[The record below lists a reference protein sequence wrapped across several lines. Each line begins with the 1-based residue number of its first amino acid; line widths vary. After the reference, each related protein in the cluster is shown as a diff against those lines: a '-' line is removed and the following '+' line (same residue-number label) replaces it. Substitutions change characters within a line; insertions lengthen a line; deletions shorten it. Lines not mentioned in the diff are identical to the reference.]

1 MKKVLIGL
9 LLIIPMAIVAAVVL
23 VTNVVLIT
31 PDITVASVAIVDPDF
46 YQDVDNVSLYFDRP
60 GMQYQLAALV
70 LPKKATN
77 KKVHWS
83 IENSVSYDPEYEGD
97 IATVDDN
104 GNVTINWTGTF
115 DVVAKTDDGGK
126 TDRCR
131 FEIKSDVARSAYI
144 VYKDAKQ
151 LDGMPGIDITTDEI
165 IRLEACAHPIDV
177 DLEYV
182 TWESSDKNVLSVDA
196 NGVVVPQ
203 GAGTATV
210 TMKLKSKDFV
220 SGSEKRVAPEIV
232 RTVQITVR
240 GGVFPTAL
248 KYVHTDSV
256 SLSSIGAEG
265 STLVKSQ
272 NATLESGTIVFSGKT
287 GYAVLEKGGKTMTL
301 RKVES
306 ETSIVFENADVIENN
321 TVIVGK
327 VPYKLNAIFAAS
339 GEKASGARYYSSNP
353 DVATIDEKTG
363 LITAISSGE
372 VTFAAEFG
380 GERISI
386 DLHVRKPVIYF
397 MLEKDAPQGIA
408 DECVYGSMYFE
419 YSGEEMTGRLV
430 PFRQIKVVAPEDLTG
445 SENLNRFKWSVV
457 SDGDIATIDENG
469 VITFSEFEKGVRKN
483 VKVIAEAK
491 DSPYAGDS
499 IRREYNFTVMYGVN
513 VKTADELTKAVNEEI
528 DGKDGKKYK
537 YEVFMRN
544 DITIRSIRYTEQDTS
559 KLNVSSSDKGDETRT
574 WFNAPL
580 TLTTSLYGNG
590 YTIDWKHKDFD
601 KATDKANIMG
611 SNIFM
616 LKGQEDKNEPR
627 VLLRNVKVKSSEL
640 PKENSFASNDFVGIG
655 VQTMG
660 NVHVQYCV
668 IENAMYCMR
677 IGGYDNQEKAV
688 EKGDFA
694 ETLIEGT
701 IMSNSSKFTCFSW
714 CTFKNQR
721 VVMKNCVYGQA
732 ASPSV
737 GFSSGDDNEEHT
749 CNLDIQ
755 GILRIYNWKQDI
767 DLDLVGRITSNEAI
781 DNLLKEVIQKGL
793 SGKRYE
799 HLFVKDSGVRYMHC
813 GMLFSGLNHENRVT
827 VTGALEENGF
837 DHEEIQISELV
848 EEVNKVLASTLK
860 GKLNPVT
867 FYGYT
872 DESKTPVKHNSN
884 LVHSQGLYKLLRGE

>member
-31 PDITVASVAIVDPDF
+31 PDITVASIAIVDPDF
-46 YQDVDNVSLYFDRP
+46 YQDVDSVSLYFDRP

-144 VYKDAKQ
+144 VYKDVK
-151 LDGMPGIDITTDEI
+151 LGETPNIDITTDEI

-248 KYVHTDSV
+248 KYVHTDRV

-265 STLVKSQ
+265 CTLVKSQ
-272 NATLESGTIVFSGKT
+272 NATLESGAIVFSGKT

-306 ETSIVFENADVIENN
+306 ETSIVFENSDVIENS

-372 VTFAAEFG
+372 VTFTAEFG
-380 GERISI
+380 EESISI

-408 DECVYGSMYFE
+408 DECVYGNMYFE

-445 SENLNRFKWSVV
+445 SENLNRFKWKVV

-499 IRREYNFTVMYGVN
+499 IKREYNFTVMYGVN
-513 VKTADELTKAVNEEI
+513 VETADELMKAVNEEI
-528 DGKDGKKYK
+528 DGKK

-559 KLNVSSSDKGDETRT
+559 KLNVSSSEKGDETRT

-590 YTIDWKHKDFD
+590 HTIDWKHKDFD

-616 LKGQEDKNEPR
+616 LKGQEDKNAPR

-668 IENAMYCMR
+668 IENSMYCMR

-755 GILRIYNWKQDI
+755 GILRIYNWKQDV
-767 DLDLVGRITSNEAI
+767 DLDLIGRITSNEAI

-813 GMLFSGLNHENRVT
+813 GMLFSGLTYENRIA

-848 EEVNKVLASTLK
+848 EEVNKFLASQLK

-884 LVHSQGLYKLLRGE
+884 LVHSQELYKLLRGE

>member
-115 DVVAKTDDGGK
+115 DIVAKTDDGGK

-144 VYKDAKQ
+144 VYKDVK
-151 LDGMPGIDITTDEI
+151 LGEMPGIDITTDEI

-248 KYVHTDSV
+248 KYVHTDSI

-272 NATLESGTIVFSGKT
+272 NATLESGAIVFSGKT
-287 GYAVLEKGGKTMTL
+287 GYAVLEKGGKTMML

-306 ETSIVFENADVIENN
+306 ENSIVFENADVIENS

-339 GEKASGARYYSSNP
+339 GEKASGARYDSKNP

-372 VTFAAEFG
+372 VTFTAECG
-380 GERISI
+380 GESISI

-408 DECVYGSMYFE
+408 DECVYGNMYFK
-419 YSGEEMTGRLV
+419 YSGEKIDGLTNT
-430 PFRQIKVVAPEDLTG
+430 RQLKVVAPEDLTG
-445 SENLNRFKWSVV
+445 SENRSRFKWKVV
-457 SDGDIATIDENG
+457 SDDNIATIDENG
-469 VITFSEFEKGVRKN
+469 MITFSEFEKGVRKN
-483 VKVIAEAK
+483 VKVVAEAK

-499 IRREYNFTVMYGVN
+499 IKREYNFTVMYGVN
-513 VKTADELTKAVNEEI
+513 VKTADELTKAVNDEI
-528 DGKDGKKYK
+528 DGKK
-537 YEVFMRN
+537 YEVFLRN
-544 DITIRSIRYTEQDTS
+544 DITIRSIRYTEADTS
-559 KLNVSSSDKGDETRT
+559 RFSGEKGEETRT
-574 WFNAPL
+574 WSDAPL
-580 TLTTSLYGNG
+580 RLTTSLYGNG
-590 YTIDWKHKDFD
+590 HTIDWKHRDYDDPTAKP
-601 KATDKANIMG
+601 NIMG
-611 SNIFM
+611 SNILM
-616 LKGQEDKNEPR
+616 MDGPQEKDAPR
-627 VLLRNVKVKSSEL
+627 VLLRNVKIKSSEL
-640 PKENSFASNDFVGIG
+640 PKSNTFASKDFVGIG
-655 VQTMG
+655 ILTKG
-660 NVHVQYCV
+660 NVHVQYCI
-668 IENAMYCMR
+668 IENAMYCMYVR
-677 IGGYDNQEKAV
+677 GYDNEEEAV
-688 EKGDFA
+688 KKGDFD

-714 CTFKNQR
+714 CTYKNQR

-755 GILRIYNWKQDI
+755 GILRIYNWKQDV
-767 DLDLVGRITSNEAI
+767 DLDLVGGITNNDAI
-781 DNLLKEVIQKGL
+781 DNILKEVIQKGL
-793 SGKRYE
+793 QGKRYE

-837 DHEEIQISELV
+837 DHVEIKLNELV
-848 EEVNKVLASTLK
+848 AEISPGAAIIVGNLK
-860 GKLNPVT
+860 PVT

-884 LVHSQGLYKLLRGE
+884 LVHSQELYKLLRGE

>member
-115 DVVAKTDDGGK
+115 DIVAKTDDGGK

-144 VYKDAKQ
+144 VYKDVK
-151 LDGMPGIDITTDEI
+151 LGETPGIDITTDEI

-272 NATLESGTIVFSGKT
+272 NATLKSDAIVFSGT

-306 ETSIVFENADVIENN
+306 ENSIVFENADVIENS

-339 GEKASGARYYSSNP
+339 GEKASGARYKSLNT

-363 LITAISSGE
+363 LITAISSGG
-372 VTFAAEFG
+372 VTFTAEFG
-380 GERISI
+380 EERISI
-386 DLHVRKPVIYF
+386 DLRVRKPVIYF

-408 DECVYGSMYFE
+408 DECVYGNMYFE

-445 SENLNRFKWSVV
+445 SENLSRFKWKVV

-469 VITFSEFEKGVRKN
+469 MITFSEFEKGVRKN
-483 VKVIAEAK
+483 VKVTAEAK

-499 IRREYNFTVMYGVN
+499 IKREYNFTVMYGVN
-513 VKTADELTKAVNEEI
+513 VETADELTKAVNDEI
-528 DGKDGKKYK
+528 DGKK
-537 YEVFMRN
+537 YEVFLRN
-544 DITIRSIRYTEQDTS
+544 DITIRSIRYTEADTS
-559 KLNVSSSDKGDETRT
+559 RFSGEKGEETRT
-574 WFNAPL
+574 WSDAPL
-580 TLTTSLYGNG
+580 RLTTSLYGNG
-590 YTIDWKHKDFD
+590 HTIDWKHRDYDDPTAKP
-601 KATDKANIMG
+601 NIMG
-611 SNIFM
+611 SNILM
-616 LKGQEDKNEPR
+616 MDGPQEKDAPR
-627 VLLRNVKVKSSEL
+627 VLLRNVKIKSSEL
-640 PKENSFASNDFVGIG
+640 PKSNTFASKDFVGIG
-655 VQTMG
+655 ILTKG
-660 NVHVQYCV
+660 NVHVQYCI
-668 IENAMYCMR
+668 IENAMYCMYVR
-677 IGGYDNQEKAV
+677 GYDNEEEAV
-688 EKGDFA
+688 KKGDFD

-714 CTFKNQR
+714 CTYKNQR

-755 GILRIYNWKQDI
+755 GILRIYNWKQDV
-767 DLDLVGRITSNEAI
+767 DLDLVGGITNNDAI
-781 DNLLKEVIQKGL
+781 DNILKEVIQKGL
-793 SGKRYE
+793 QGKRYE

-837 DHEEIQISELV
+837 DHVEIKLNELV
-848 EEVNKVLASTLK
+848 AEISPGAAIIVGNLK
-860 GKLNPVT
+860 PVT

-884 LVHSQGLYKLLRGE
+884 LVHSQELYKLLRGE

>member
-115 DVVAKTDDGGK
+115 DIVAKTDDGGK

-144 VYKDAKQ
+144 VYKDVK
-151 LDGMPGIDITTDEI
+151 LGETPGIDITTDEI

-248 KYVHTDSV
+248 KYVHTDSI

-272 NATLESGTIVFSGKT
+272 NATLESGAIVFSGKT

-306 ETSIVFENADVIENN
+306 ENSIVFENADVIENS

-339 GEKASGARYYSSNP
+339 GEKASGARYYSSNT

-372 VTFAAEFG
+372 VTFTAEFG
-380 GERISI
+380 EERISI
-386 DLHVRKPVIYF
+386 DLRVRKPVIYF

-408 DECVYGSMYFE
+408 DECIYGNMYFE

-430 PFRQIKVVAPEDLTG
+430 PVRQIKVVAPEDLTG
-445 SENLNRFKWSVV
+445 SENLSRFKWSVV

-469 VITFSEFEKGVRKN
+469 VITITISESEKGVRKN
-483 VKVIAEAK
+483 VKVTAEAK

-499 IRREYNFTVMYGVN
+499 IKREYNFTVMYGVN
-513 VKTADELTKAVNEEI
+513 VETADELTKAVNEEI
-528 DGKDGKKYK
+528 DGKK
-537 YEVFMRN
+537 YEVFLRN
-544 DITIRSIRYTEQDTS
+544 DITIRSIRYTEADTS
-559 KLNVSSSDKGDETRT
+559 GISGEKGEETRT
-574 WFNAPL
+574 WCNAPL
-580 TLTTSLYGNG
+580 RLSTSLYGNG
-590 YTIDWKHKDFD
+590 HTIDWKHRDYDDPTAKP
-601 KATDKANIMG
+601 NIMG
-611 SNIFM
+611 SNILM
-616 LKGQEDKNEPR
+616 MDGPQGKDAPR
-627 VLLRNVKVKSSEL
+627 VLLRNVKIKSSEL
-640 PKENSFASNDFVGIG
+640 PKSNTFASKDFVGIG
-655 VQTMG
+655 VETKG

-677 IGGYDNQEKAV
+677 VGSYDNEEEAIN
-688 EKGDFA
+688 KGDFA

-714 CTFKNQR
+714 CTYKNQR

-755 GILRIYNWKQDI
+755 GILRIYNWKQDV
-767 DLDLVGRITSNEAI
+767 DLDLVGGITNNDAI
-781 DNLLKEVIQKGL
+781 DKILKDVIQKGL

-837 DHEEIQISELV
+837 DHVEIKLNELV
-848 EEVNKVLASTLK
+848 AEISPGAAIIVGNLK
-860 GKLNPVT
+860 PVT

-884 LVHSQGLYKLLRGE
+884 LVHSQELYKLLRGE

>member
-31 PDITVASVAIVDPDF
+31 PDITVASIAIVDPDF
-46 YQDVDNVSLYFDRP
+46 YQDVDSVSLYFDRP

-248 KYVHTDSV
+248 KYVYTDSV

-272 NATLESGTIVFSGKT
+272 NATLESGAIVFSGKT

-306 ETSIVFENADVIENN
+306 ETSIVFENADVIENS

-339 GEKASGARYYSSNP
+339 GEKASGARYKSLNT

-372 VTFAAEFG
+372 VTFTAEFG
-380 GERISI
+380 EERISI

-408 DECVYGSMYFE
+408 DECVYGNMYFE
-419 YSGEEMTGRLV
+419 YSGSGEEMTGRLV
-430 PFRQIKVVAPEDLTG
+430 PFRQIKVVAPEDLTD
-445 SENLNRFKWSVV
+445 SENLSRFKWSVV

-499 IRREYNFTVMYGVN
+499 IKREYNFTVMYGVN

-528 DGKDGKKYK
+528 DGKK

-544 DITIRSIRYTEQDTS
+544 DITIRSIRYTESDTKGIS
-559 KLNVSSSDKGDETRT
+559 GDKGEEKRV
-574 WFNAPL
+574 WGEAPL
-580 TLTTSLYGNG
+580 RLTTSLYGNG
-590 YTIDWKHKDFD
+590 HTIDWKHINYDDDPTAKP
-601 KATDKANIMG
+601 NIMG
-611 SNIFM
+611 SNILIM
-616 LKGQEDKNEPR
+616 DGPQGKDAPR
-627 VLLRNVKVKSSEL
+627 VLLRNVKIKSSEL
-640 PKENSFASNDFVGIG
+640 PKNNTFASKDFVGIG
-655 VQTMG
+655 VETKG

-677 IGGYDNQEKAV
+677 VGSYDNEEEAV
-688 EKGDFA
+688 KKGDFA

-714 CTFKNQR
+714 CTYKNQR

-755 GILRIYNWKQDI
+755 GILRIYNWKQDV
-767 DLDLVGRITSNEAI
+767 DLDLVGGITNNDAI
-781 DNLLKEVIQKGL
+781 DNILKEVIQKGL
-793 SGKRYE
+793 QGKRYE

-837 DHEEIQISELV
+837 DHAEIKLNELV
-848 EEVNKVLASTLK
+848 AEISPGAAIIVGNLK
-860 GKLNPVT
+860 PVT

-884 LVHSQGLYKLLRGE
+884 LVHSQELYKLLRGE

>member
-115 DVVAKTDDGGK
+115 DIVAKTDDGGK

-144 VYKDAKQ
+144 VYKDVK
-151 LDGMPGIDITTDEI
+151 LGETPGIDITTDEI

-248 KYVHTDSV
+248 KYVHTDSI

-272 NATLESGTIVFSGKT
+272 NATLESGAIVFSGKT

-306 ETSIVFENADVIENN
+306 ENSIVFENADVIENS

-339 GEKASGARYYSSNP
+339 GEKASGARYKSLNT

-372 VTFAAEFG
+372 VTFTAEFG
-380 GERISI
+380 EESISI

-408 DECVYGSMYFE
+408 DECVYGNMYFE

-445 SENLNRFKWSVV
+445 SENLSRFKWKVV
-457 SDGDIATIDENG
+457 SDDNIATIDENG
-469 VITFSEFEKGVRKN
+469 VITITLSESEKGVRKN
-483 VKVIAEAK
+483 VKVTAEAK

-499 IRREYNFTVMYGVN
+499 IKREYNFIVMYGVN
-513 VKTADELTKAVNEEI
+513 VETADELTKAVNEEI
-528 DGKDGKKYK
+528 DGKKH
-537 YEVFMRN
+537 EVFLRN
-544 DITIRSIRYTEQDTS
+544 DITIRSIRYTEADTS
-559 KLNVSSSDKGDETRT
+559 GISGEKGEETRT
-574 WFNAPL
+574 WCNAPL
-580 TLTTSLYGNG
+580 RLSTSLYGNG
-590 YTIDWKHKDFD
+590 HTIDWKHRDYDDPTAKP
-601 KATDKANIMG
+601 NIMG
-611 SNIFM
+611 SNILVM
-616 LKGQEDKNEPR
+616 DGPQGKDAPR
-627 VLLRNVKVKSSEL
+627 VLLRNVKIKSSEL
-640 PKENSFASNDFVGIG
+640 PKSNTFASKDFVGIG
-655 VQTMG
+655 VETKG

-677 IGGYDNQEKAV
+677 VGSYDNEEEAIN
-688 EKGDFA
+688 KGDFA

-714 CTFKNQR
+714 CTYKNQR

-755 GILRIYNWKQDI
+755 GILRIYNWKQDV
-767 DLDLVGRITSNEAI
+767 DLDLVGGITNNDAI
-781 DNLLKEVIQKGL
+781 DNILKEVIQKGL
-793 SGKRYE
+793 QGKRYE

-837 DHEEIQISELV
+837 DHVEIKLNELV
-848 EEVNKVLASTLK
+848 AEISPGAAIIVGNLK
-860 GKLNPVT
+860 PVT

-884 LVHSQGLYKLLRGE
+884 LVHSQELYKLLRGE

>member
-31 PDITVASVAIVDPDF
+31 PDITVASIAIVDPDF
-46 YQDVDNVSLYFDRP
+46 YQDVDSVSLYFDRP

-177 DLEYV
+177 NLEYV

-272 NATLESGTIVFSGKT
+272 NATLESGAIVFSGKT

-306 ETSIVFENADVIENN
+306 ENSIVFENADVIENS

-339 GEKASGARYYSSNP
+339 GEKASGARYYSSNT

-372 VTFAAEFG
+372 VTFTAEFG
-380 GERISI
+380 EERISI
-386 DLHVRKPVIYF
+386 DLHVRNPVIYF

-544 DITIRSIRYTEQDTS
+544 DITIRSIRYTEADTS
-559 KLNVSSSDKGDETRT
+559 GISGEKGEETRT
-574 WFNAPL
+574 WCNAPL
-580 TLTTSLYGNG
+580 RLSTSLYGNG
-590 YTIDWKHKDFD
+590 HTIDWKHRDYDDPTAKP
-601 KATDKANIMG
+601 NIMG
-611 SNIFM
+611 SNILVM
-616 LKGQEDKNEPR
+616 DGPQGKDAPR
-627 VLLRNVKVKSSEL
+627 VLLRNVKIKSSEL
-640 PKENSFASNDFVGIG
+640 PKSNTFASKDFVGIG
-655 VQTMG
+655 VETKG

-677 IGGYDNQEKAV
+677 VGSYDNEEEAIN
-688 EKGDFA
+688 KGDFA

-714 CTFKNQR
+714 CTYKNQR

-737 GFSSGDDNEEHT
+737 GFSSGDDNEDHT

-755 GILRIYNWKQDI
+755 GILRIYNWKQDV
-767 DLDLVGRITSNEAI
+767 DLDLVGGITNNDAI
-781 DNLLKEVIQKGL
+781 DNILKEVIQKGL
-793 SGKRYE
+793 QGKRYE

-837 DHEEIQISELV
+837 DHVEIKLNELV
-848 EEVNKVLASTLK
+848 AEISPGAAIIVGNLK
-860 GKLNPVT
+860 PVT

-884 LVHSQGLYKLLRGE
+884 LVHSQELYKLLRGE

>member
-31 PDITVASVAIVDPDF
+31 PDITVASIAIVDPDF

-115 DVVAKTDDGGK
+115 DIVAKTDDGGK

-144 VYKDAKQ
+144 VYKDVK
-151 LDGMPGIDITTDEI
+151 LGETPDIDITTDEI

-248 KYVHTDSV
+248 KYVHTDSI

-272 NATLESGTIVFSGKT
+272 NATLESDVIVFSGT

-306 ETSIVFENADVIENN
+306 ENSIVFENADVIENS

-339 GEKASGARYYSSNP
+339 GEKASGARYYSLNT

-372 VTFAAEFG
+372 VTFTAEFG
-380 GERISI
+380 EEIISI

-408 DECVYGSMYFE
+408 DECIYGNMYFE

-430 PFRQIKVVAPEDLTG
+430 PVRQIKVVAPEDLTG
-445 SENLNRFKWSVV
+445 SENLSRFKWSVV

-469 VITFSEFEKGVRKN
+469 MITFSEFEKGVRKN
-483 VKVIAEAK
+483 VKVTAEAK

-499 IRREYNFTVMYGVN
+499 IKREYNFTVMYGVN
-513 VKTADELTKAVNEEI
+513 VETADELTKAVNEEI
-528 DGKDGKKYK
+528 DGKK
-537 YEVFMRN
+537 YEVFLRN
-544 DITIRSIRYTEQDTS
+544 DITIRSIRYTEADTS
-559 KLNVSSSDKGDETRT
+559 GISGEKGEETRT
-574 WFNAPL
+574 WCNAPL
-580 TLTTSLYGNG
+580 RLSTSLYGNG
-590 YTIDWKHKDFD
+590 HTIDWKHRDYDDPTAKP
-601 KATDKANIMG
+601 NIMG
-611 SNIFM
+611 SNILVM
-616 LKGQEDKNEPR
+616 DGPQGKDAPR
-627 VLLRNVKVKSSEL
+627 VLLRNVKIKSSEL
-640 PKENSFASNDFVGIG
+640 PKSNTFASKDFVGIG
-655 VQTMG
+655 VETKG

-677 IGGYDNQEKAV
+677 VGSYDNEEEAIN
-688 EKGDFA
+688 KGDFA

-714 CTFKNQR
+714 CTYKNQR

-755 GILRIYNWKQDI
+755 GILRIYNWKQDV
-767 DLDLVGRITSNEAI
+767 DLDLVGGITNNDAI
-781 DNLLKEVIQKGL
+781 DNILKEVIQKGL
-793 SGKRYE
+793 QGKRYE

-837 DHEEIQISELV
+837 DHAEIKLNELV
-848 EEVNKVLASTLK
+848 AEISPGAAIIVGNLK
-860 GKLNPVT
+860 PVT

-884 LVHSQGLYKLLRGE
+884 LVHSQELYKLLRGE

>member
-31 PDITVASVAIVDPDF
+31 PDITVASIAIVDPDF
-46 YQDVDNVSLYFDRP
+46 YQDVDSVSLYFDRP

-272 NATLESGTIVFSGKT
+272 NATLESDVIEFSGKT

-306 ETSIVFENADVIENN
+306 ETSIVFENADVIENS

-339 GEKASGARYYSSNP
+339 GEKASGARYYSLNP

-372 VTFAAEFG
+372 VTFTAEFG
-380 GERISI
+380 EERISI

-408 DECVYGSMYFE
+408 DECVYGNMYFE

-483 VKVIAEAK
+483 VKVIAEAM

-499 IRREYNFTVMYGVN
+499 IKREYNFTVMYGVN
-513 VKTADELTKAVNEEI
+513 VETADELMKAVNKEI
-528 DGKDGKKYK
+528 DGKK
-537 YEVFMRN
+537 YEVFLRN
-544 DITIRSIRYTEQDTS
+544 DITIRSKRYTEADTS
-559 KLNVSSSDKGDETRT
+559 RFSGEKGEETRT
-574 WFNAPL
+574 WDDAPL
-580 TLTTSLYGNG
+580 RLSTSLYGNG
-590 YTIDWKHKDFD
+590 HTIDWKHIKYDD
-601 KATDKANIMG
+601 PTAKPNIMG
-611 SNIFM
+611 SNILIM
-616 LKGQEDKNEPR
+616 DGPEGKDKPR
-627 VLLRNVKVKSSEL
+627 VLLRNVKIKSSEL
-640 PKENSFASNDFVGIG
+640 PKSNTFASKDFVGTG
-655 VQTMG
+655 VLTKG

-668 IENAMYCMR
+668 IENAMFCMKV
-677 IGGYDNQEKAV
+677 GSYNNEEEAV
-688 EKGDFA
+688 KKGDFA

-714 CTFKNQR
+714 CAYKNQR

-755 GILRIYNWKQDI
+755 GILRIYNWKQDV
-767 DLDLVGRITSNEAI
+767 DLDLVGGITNNDAI
-781 DNLLKEVIQKGL
+781 DNILKDVIQKGL

-813 GMLFSGLNHENRVT
+813 GMLFSGLSQENRVT

-837 DHEEIQISELV
+837 DHAEIKLNELV
-848 EEVNKVLASTLK
+848 AEISPGAAIIVGNMH
-860 GKLNPVT
+860 PVT

-884 LVHSQGLYKLLRGE
+884 LVHSQELYKLLRGE

>member
-115 DVVAKTDDGGK
+115 DIVAKTDDGGK

-144 VYKDAKQ
+144 VYKDVK
-151 LDGMPGIDITTDEI
+151 LGETPGIDITTDEI

-248 KYVHTDSV
+248 KYVHTDV
-256 SLSSIGAEG
+256 SLSEIGAVG

-272 NATLESGTIVFSGKT
+272 NATLESGAIVFSGKT

-306 ETSIVFENADVIENN
+306 ETSIVFENADVIENS

-339 GEKASGARYYSSNP
+339 GEKASGARYYSSNT

-372 VTFAAEFG
+372 VTFTAEFG
-380 GERISI
+380 EERISI
-386 DLHVRKPVIYF
+386 DLRVRKSVIYF

-408 DECVYGSMYFE
+408 DECVYGNMYFE

-483 VKVIAEAK
+483 VKVTAEAK

-499 IRREYNFTVMYGVN
+499 IKREYNFTVMYGVN
-513 VKTADELTKAVNEEI
+513 VETADELTKAVNDEI
-528 DGKDGKKYK
+528 DGKK

-544 DITIRSIRYTEQDTS
+544 DITIRSIRYTEADTS
-559 KLNVSSSDKGDETRT
+559 GISGEKGEEIRT
-574 WFNAPL
+574 WCNAPL
-580 TLTTSLYGNG
+580 RLSTSLYGNG
-590 YTIDWKHKDFD
+590 HTIDWKHRDYDDPTAKP
-601 KATDKANIMG
+601 NIMG
-611 SNIFM
+611 SNILVM
-616 LKGQEDKNEPR
+616 DGPEGKDAPR
-627 VLLRNVKVKSSEL
+627 VLLRNVKIKSSEL
-640 PKENSFASNDFVGIG
+640 PKSNTFASKDFVGIG
-655 VQTMG
+655 VETKG

-677 IGGYDNQEKAV
+677 VGSYDNEEEAIK
-688 EKGDFA
+688 KGDFA

-714 CTFKNQR
+714 CTYKNQR

-755 GILRIYNWKQDI
+755 GILRIYNWKQDV
-767 DLDLVGRITSNEAI
+767 DLDLVGGITNNDAI
-781 DNLLKEVIQKGL
+781 DNILKEVIQKGL
-793 SGKRYE
+793 QGKRYE

-837 DHEEIQISELV
+837 DHVEIKLNELV
-848 EEVNKVLASTLK
+848 AEISPGAAIIVGNLK
-860 GKLNPVT
+860 PVT

-884 LVHSQGLYKLLRGE
+884 LVHSQELYKLLRGE

>member
-115 DVVAKTDDGGK
+115 DIVAKTDDGGK

-144 VYKDAKQ
+144 VYKDVK
-151 LDGMPGIDITTDEI
+151 LGETPGIDITTDEI

-248 KYVHTDSV
+248 KYVHTDSI

-272 NATLESGTIVFSGKT
+272 NATLESGAIVFSGKT

-306 ETSIVFENADVIENN
+306 ENSIVFENADVIENS

-339 GEKASGARYYSSNP
+339 GEKASGARYYSSNT

-372 VTFAAEFG
+372 VTFTAEFG
-380 GERISI
+380 EERISI
-386 DLHVRKPVIYF
+386 DLRVRKPVIYF

-408 DECVYGSMYFE
+408 DECVYGNMYFE

-445 SENLNRFKWSVV
+445 SENLSRFKWSVV
-457 SDGDIATIDENG
+457 SDDNIATKIDENG

-483 VKVIAEAK
+483 VKVTAEAK

-499 IRREYNFTVMYGVN
+499 IKREYNFTVMYGVN
-513 VKTADELTKAVNEEI
+513 VETADELTKAVNEEI
-528 DGKDGKKYK
+528 DGKK
-537 YEVFMRN
+537 YEVFLRN
-544 DITIRSIRYTEQDTS
+544 DITIRSIRYTEADTS
-559 KLNVSSSDKGDETRT
+559 GISGEKGEETRT
-574 WFNAPL
+574 WCNAPL
-580 TLTTSLYGNG
+580 RLSTSLYGNG
-590 YTIDWKHKDFD
+590 HTIDWKHRDYDDPTAKP
-601 KATDKANIMG
+601 NIMG
-611 SNIFM
+611 SNILVM
-616 LKGQEDKNEPR
+616 DGPQGKDAPR
-627 VLLRNVKVKSSEL
+627 VLLRNVKIKSSEL
-640 PKENSFASNDFVGIG
+640 PKSNTFASKDFVGIG
-655 VQTMG
+655 VETKG

-677 IGGYDNQEKAV
+677 VGSYDNEEEAIN
-688 EKGDFA
+688 KGDFA

-714 CTFKNQR
+714 CTYKNQR

-749 CNLDIQ
+749 CNIDIQ
-755 GILRIYNWKQDI
+755 GILRIYNWKQDV
-767 DLDLVGRITSNEAI
+767 DLDLVGGITNNDAI
-781 DNLLKEVIQKGL
+781 DNILKEVIQKGL
-793 SGKRYE
+793 QGKRYE

-837 DHEEIQISELV
+837 DHAEIKLNELV
-848 EEVNKVLASTLK
+848 AEISPGAAIIVGNLK
-860 GKLNPVT
+860 PVT

-884 LVHSQGLYKLLRGE
+884 LVHSQELYKLLRGE

>member
-31 PDITVASVAIVDPDF
+31 PDITVASIAIVDPDF

-115 DVVAKTDDGGK
+115 DIVAKTDDGGK

-144 VYKDAKQ
+144 VYKDVK
-151 LDGMPGIDITTDEI
+151 LGETPGLDITTDEI

-240 GGVFPTAL
+240 GGVFQTAL

-272 NATLESGTIVFSGKT
+272 NATLKSGAIVFSGT

-339 GEKASGARYYSSNP
+339 GEKASGARYYSSNT
-353 DVATIDEKTG
+353 DIATIDAKTG

-372 VTFAAEFG
+372 VTFTAEFG
-380 GERISI
+380 EERISI
-386 DLHVRKPVIYF
+386 DLRVRKPVIYF

-408 DECVYGSMYFE
+408 DECIYGNMYFE

-430 PFRQIKVVAPEDLTG
+430 PVRQIKVVAPEDLTG
-445 SENLNRFKWSVV
+445 SENLSRFKWSVV

-469 VITFSEFEKGVRKN
+469 MITFSEFEKGVRKN
-483 VKVIAEAK
+483 VKVTAEAK

-499 IRREYNFTVMYGVN
+499 IKREYNFIVMYGVN
-513 VKTADELTKAVNEEI
+513 VETADELTKAVNEEI
-528 DGKDGKKYK
+528 DGKK
-537 YEVFMRN
+537 YEVFLRN
-544 DITIRSIRYTEQDTS
+544 DITIRSIRYTEADTS
-559 KLNVSSSDKGDETRT
+559 GISGEKGEETRT
-574 WFNAPL
+574 WCNAPL
-580 TLTTSLYGNG
+580 RLSTSLYGNG
-590 YTIDWKHKDFD
+590 HTIDWKHRDYDDPTAKP
-601 KATDKANIMG
+601 NIMG
-611 SNIFM
+611 SNILVM
-616 LKGQEDKNEPR
+616 DGPQGKDAPR
-627 VLLRNVKVKSSEL
+627 VLLRNVKIKSSEL
-640 PKENSFASNDFVGIG
+640 PKSNTFASKDFVGIG
-655 VQTMG
+655 VETKG

-677 IGGYDNQEKAV
+677 VGSYDNEEEAIN
-688 EKGDFA
+688 KGDFA

-714 CTFKNQR
+714 CTYKNQR

-737 GFSSGDDNEEHT
+737 GFSSGDDNEDHT

-755 GILRIYNWKQDI
+755 GILRIYNWKQDV
-767 DLDLVGRITSNEAI
+767 DLDLVGGITNNDAI
-781 DNLLKEVIQKGL
+781 DNILKEVIQKGL
-793 SGKRYE
+793 QGKRYE

-837 DHEEIQISELV
+837 DHVEIKLNELV
-848 EEVNKVLASTLK
+848 AEISPGAAIIVGNLK
-860 GKLNPVT
+860 PVT

-884 LVHSQGLYKLLRGE
+884 LVHSQELYKLLRGE

>member
-31 PDITVASVAIVDPDF
+31 PDITVASIAIVDPDF

-115 DVVAKTDDGGK
+115 DIVAKTDDGGK

-144 VYKDAKQ
+144 VYKDVK
-151 LDGMPGIDITTDEI
+151 LGETPGLDITTDEI

-240 GGVFPTAL
+240 GGVFQTAL

-272 NATLESGTIVFSGKT
+272 NATLKSGAIVFSGT

-339 GEKASGARYYSSNP
+339 GEKASGARYYSSNT
-353 DVATIDEKTG
+353 DIATIDAKTG

-372 VTFAAEFG
+372 VTFTAEFG
-380 GERISI
+380 EERISI
-386 DLHVRKPVIYF
+386 DLRVRKPVIYF

-408 DECVYGSMYFE
+408 DECIYGNMYFE

-430 PFRQIKVVAPEDLTG
+430 PVRQIKVVAPEDLTG
-445 SENLNRFKWSVV
+445 SENLSRFKWSVV

-469 VITFSEFEKGVRKN
+469 MITFSEFEKGVRKN
-483 VKVIAEAK
+483 VKVTAEAK

-499 IRREYNFTVMYGVN
+499 IKREYNFTVMYGVN
-513 VKTADELTKAVNEEI
+513 VETADELTKAVNEEI
-528 DGKDGKKYK
+528 DGKK
-537 YEVFMRN
+537 YEVFLRN
-544 DITIRSIRYTEQDTS
+544 DITIRSIRYTEADTS
-559 KLNVSSSDKGDETRT
+559 GISGEKGEETRT
-574 WFNAPL
+574 WCNAPL
-580 TLTTSLYGNG
+580 RLSTSLYGNG
-590 YTIDWKHKDFD
+590 HTIDWKHRDYDDPTAKP
-601 KATDKANIMG
+601 NIMG
-611 SNIFM
+611 SNILVM
-616 LKGQEDKNEPR
+616 DGPQGKDAPR
-627 VLLRNVKVKSSEL
+627 VLLRNVKIKSSEL
-640 PKENSFASNDFVGIG
+640 PKSNTFASKDFVGIG
-655 VQTMG
+655 VETKG

-677 IGGYDNQEKAV
+677 VGSYDNEEEAIN
-688 EKGDFA
+688 KGDFA

-714 CTFKNQR
+714 CTYKNQR

-737 GFSSGDDNEEHT
+737 GFSSGDDNEDHT

-755 GILRIYNWKQDI
+755 GILRIYNWKQDV
-767 DLDLVGRITSNEAI
+767 DLDLVGGITNNDAI
-781 DNLLKEVIQKGL
+781 DNILKEVIQKGL
-793 SGKRYE
+793 QGKRYE

-813 GMLFSGLNHENRVT
+813 GMLFSGLNQENRVT

-837 DHEEIQISELV
+837 DHAEIKLNELV
-848 EEVNKVLASTLK
+848 AEISPGAAIIVGNLK
-860 GKLNPVT
+860 PVT

-884 LVHSQGLYKLLRGE
+884 LVHSQELYKLLRGE

>member
-31 PDITVASVAIVDPDF
+31 PDITVASIAIVDPDF

-83 IENSVSYDPEYEGD
+83 IENSVSYDPEYDGD

-144 VYKDAKQ
+144 VYKDVKQ

-232 RTVQITVR
+232 RTVKITVH
-240 GGVFPTAL
+240 GGVFLTAL

-256 SLSSIGAEG
+256 ALSSIGAVG

-272 NATLESGTIVFSGKT
+272 NATLESDAIVFSGKT

-306 ETSIVFENADVIENN
+306 ENSIVFENADVIENS

-339 GEKASGARYYSSNP
+339 GEKASGARYYSKNP

-372 VTFAAEFG
+372 VTFTAEYG
-380 GERISI
+380 EERISI

-419 YSGEEMTGRLV
+419 YPGEEMTGRLV

-483 VKVIAEAK
+483 VKVVAEAM

-528 DGKDGKKYK
+528 DGKK

-544 DITIRSIRYTEQDTS
+544 DITIRSIRYTEADTKGFS
-559 KLNVSSSDKGDETRT
+559 GDKGDEKRV
-574 WFNAPL
+574 WGEAPL
-580 TLTTSLYGNG
+580 RLTTSLYGNG
-590 YTIDWKHKDFD
+590 HTINWKHRDYDDPTAKP
-601 KATDKANIMG
+601 NIMG
-611 SNIFM
+611 SNILVM
-616 LKGQEDKNEPR
+616 DGPQGKDAPR
-627 VLLRNVKVKSSEL
+627 VLLRNVKIKSSEL
-640 PKENSFASNDFVGIG
+640 PKNNTFASKDFVGIG
-655 VQTMG
+655 VETKG

-677 IGGYDNQEKAV
+677 VGSYDNEEEAV
-688 EKGDFA
+688 KKGDFA

-714 CTFKNQR
+714 CTYKNQR

-737 GFSSGDDNEEHT
+737 GFSSGDNDKEHT

-755 GILRIYNWKQDI
+755 GILRIYNWKQDV
-767 DLDLVGRITSNEAI
+767 DLDLVGGITNNPAADDI
-781 DNLLKEVIQKGL
+781 LKKIIQNGL

-837 DHEEIQISELV
+837 DHAEIKLNELV
-848 EEVNKVLASTLK
+848 AETSPGAAIIVGNLK
-860 GKLNPVT
+860 PVT

-884 LVHSQGLYKLLRGE
+884 LVHSQELYKLLRGE

>member
-31 PDITVASVAIVDPDF
+31 PDITVASIAIVDPDF
-46 YQDVDNVSLYFDRP
+46 YQDVDSVSLYFDRP

-248 KYVHTDSV
+248 KYVHTDRV
-256 SLSSIGAEG
+256 SLSSIGAVG

-272 NATLESGTIVFSGKT
+272 NATLESDAIVFSGKT

-306 ETSIVFENADVIENN
+306 ETSIVFENADVIENS

-339 GEKASGARYYSSNP
+339 GEKASGVRYSSLNT

-372 VTFAAEFG
+372 VTFTAEFG
-380 GERISI
+380 EERISI
-386 DLHVRKPVIYF
+386 DLRVRKPVIYF

-445 SENLNRFKWSVV
+445 SENLSRFKWSVV
-457 SDGDIATIDENG
+457 SDDNIVTKIDENG

-483 VKVIAEAK
+483 VKVTAEAK

-499 IRREYNFTVMYGVN
+499 IKREYNFTVMYGVN
-513 VKTADELTKAVNEEI
+513 VETADELTKAVNEEI
-528 DGKDGKKYK
+528 DGKK

-544 DITIRSIRYTEQDTS
+544 DITIRSIRYTESDTRNIS
-559 KLNVSSSDKGDETRT
+559 GEKGEEIRT
-574 WFNAPL
+574 WCNAPL
-580 TLTTSLYGNG
+580 RLSTSLYGNG
-590 YTIDWKHKDFD
+590 HTIDWKHRDYDDPTAKP
-601 KATDKANIMG
+601 NIMG
-611 SNIFM
+611 SNILVM
-616 LKGQEDKNEPR
+616 DGPEGKDAPR
-627 VLLRNVKVKSSEL
+627 VLLRNVKIKSSEL
-640 PKENSFASNDFVGIG
+640 PKNNTFASKDFVGIG
-655 VQTMG
+655 VETKG

-677 IGGYDNQEKAV
+677 VGSYDNEEEAV
-688 EKGDFA
+688 KKGDFA

-714 CTFKNQR
+714 CIFKNQR

-755 GILRIYNWKQDI
+755 GMLRIYNWKQDV
-767 DLDLVGRITSNEAI
+767 DLDLVGGITNNDAI
-781 DNLLKEVIQKGL
+781 DKILKDVIQKGL
-793 SGKRYE
+793 QGKRYE

-813 GMLFSGLNHENRVT
+813 GMLFSGLSQENRVT

-837 DHEEIQISELV
+837 DHAEIKLNELV
-848 EEVNKVLASTLK
+848 AEISPGAAIIVGNMH
-860 GKLNPVT
+860 PVT

-884 LVHSQGLYKLLRGE
+884 LVHSQELYKLLRGE

>member
-31 PDITVASVAIVDPDF
+31 PDITVASIAIVDPDF
-46 YQDVDNVSLYFDRP
+46 YQDVDSVSLYFDRP

-372 VTFAAEFG
+372 VTFTAEFG

-386 DLHVRKPVIYF
+386 DLRVRKPVIYF

-528 DGKDGKKYK
+528 DGKK
-537 YEVFMRN
+537 YEVFLRN

-616 LKGQEDKNEPR
+616 LKGQEDKNAPR

-688 EKGDFA
+688 EKGNFA

>member
-31 PDITVASVAIVDPDF
+31 PDITVASIAIVDPDF

-115 DVVAKTDDGGK
+115 DIVAKTDDGGK

-144 VYKDAKQ
+144 VYKDVK
-151 LDGMPGIDITTDEI
+151 LGETPGIDITTDEI

-240 GGVFPTAL
+240 GGVFQTAL

-272 NATLESGTIVFSGKT
+272 NATLKSGAIVFSGT

-339 GEKASGARYYSSNP
+339 GEKASGARYYSSNT
-353 DVATIDEKTG
+353 DIATIDAKTG

-372 VTFAAEFG
+372 VTFTAEFG
-380 GERISI
+380 EERISI
-386 DLHVRKPVIYF
+386 DLRVRKPVIYF

-408 DECVYGSMYFE
+408 DECIYGNMYFE

-430 PFRQIKVVAPEDLTG
+430 PVRQIKVVAPEDLTG
-445 SENLNRFKWSVV
+445 SENLSRFKWSVV

-469 VITFSEFEKGVRKN
+469 MITFSEFEKGVRKN
-483 VKVIAEAK
+483 VKVTAEAK

-499 IRREYNFTVMYGVN
+499 IKREYNFTVMYGVN
-513 VKTADELTKAVNEEI
+513 VETADELTKAVNEEI
-528 DGKDGKKYK
+528 DGKK
-537 YEVFMRN
+537 YEVFLRN
-544 DITIRSIRYTEQDTS
+544 DITIRSIRYTEADTS
-559 KLNVSSSDKGDETRT
+559 GISGEKGEETRT
-574 WFNAPL
+574 WCNAPL
-580 TLTTSLYGNG
+580 RLSTSLYGNG
-590 YTIDWKHKDFD
+590 HTIDWKHRDYDDPTAKP
-601 KATDKANIMG
+601 NIMG
-611 SNIFM
+611 SNILVM
-616 LKGQEDKNEPR
+616 DGPQGKDAPR
-627 VLLRNVKVKSSEL
+627 VLLRNVKIKSSEL
-640 PKENSFASNDFVGIG
+640 PKSNTFASKDFVGIG
-655 VQTMG
+655 VETKG

-677 IGGYDNQEKAV
+677 VGSYDNEEEAIN
-688 EKGDFA
+688 KGDFA

-714 CTFKNQR
+714 CTYKNQR

-749 CNLDIQ
+749 CNIDIQ
-755 GILRIYNWKQDI
+755 GILRIYNWKQDV
-767 DLDLVGRITSNEAI
+767 DLDLVGGITNNDAI
-781 DNLLKEVIQKGL
+781 DNILKEVIQKGL
-793 SGKRYE
+793 QGKRYE

-837 DHEEIQISELV
+837 DHAEIKLNELV
-848 EEVNKVLASTLK
+848 AEISPGAAIIVGNLK
-860 GKLNPVT
+860 PVT

-884 LVHSQGLYKLLRGE
+884 LVHSQELYKLLRGE

>member
-31 PDITVASVAIVDPDF
+31 PDITVASIAIVDPDF

-83 IENSVSYDPEYEGD
+83 IENSVSYDPEYDGD

-144 VYKDAKQ
+144 VYKDVK
-151 LDGMPGIDITTDEI
+151 LGETPGIDITTDEI

-182 TWESSDKNVLSVDA
+182 TWESSDKNVLFVDA

-272 NATLESGTIVFSGKT
+272 NATLESGAIVFSGKT

-306 ETSIVFENADVIENN
+306 ETSIVFENADVIENS

-339 GEKASGARYYSSNP
+339 GEKASGARYKSLNT

-372 VTFAAEFG
+372 VTITAEFG
-380 GERISI
+380 EESISI
-386 DLHVRKPVIYF
+386 DLHVRRPVIYF

-408 DECVYGSMYFE
+408 DECVYGNMYF
-419 YSGEEMTGRLV
+419 EEMTGRLV

-499 IRREYNFTVMYGVN
+499 IKREYNFTVMYGVN
-513 VKTADELTKAVNEEI
+513 VETADELMKAVNKEI
-528 DGKDGKKYK
+528 DGKK
-537 YEVFMRN
+537 YEVFLRN

-559 KLNVSSSDKGDETRT
+559 KLNVSSSEKGEETRT
-574 WFNAPL
+574 RFNAPL

-616 LKGQEDKNEPR
+616 LKGQEDKNAPR

-668 IENAMYCMR
+668 IENAMYCLR
-677 IGGYDNQEKAV
+677 VGSYDNEEEAV
-688 EKGDFA
+688 KKGDFA

-714 CTFKNQR
+714 CTYKNQR

-755 GILRIYNWKQDI
+755 GILRIYNWKQDV
-767 DLDLVGRITSNEAI
+767 DLDLVGRITNNDAI

-793 SGKRYE
+793 RGKRFE
-799 HLFVKDSGVRYMHC
+799 HLFVKDSGVRYLHC
-813 GMLFSGLNHENRVT
+813 GMLFSGLTHENRVT

-848 EEVNKVLASTLK
+848 EEINKVLASTLK

-884 LVHSQGLYKLLRGE
+884 LVHSQELYKLLRGE

>member
-115 DVVAKTDDGGK
+115 DIVAKTDDGGK

-144 VYKDAKQ
+144 VYKDVK
-151 LDGMPGIDITTDEI
+151 LGETPGIDITTDEI

-248 KYVHTDSV
+248 KYVHTDSI

-272 NATLESGTIVFSGKT
+272 NATLESGAIVFSGKT
-287 GYAVLEKGGKTMTL
+287 GYAVIEKGGKTMTL

-306 ETSIVFENADVIENN
+306 ENSIVFENADVIENS

-339 GEKASGARYYSSNP
+339 GEKASGARYDSKNP

-372 VTFAAEFG
+372 VTFTAECG
-380 GERISI
+380 GESISI

-408 DECVYGSMYFE
+408 DECVYGNMYFK
-419 YSGEEMTGRLV
+419 YSGEKIDGLTNT
-430 PFRQIKVVAPEDLTG
+430 RQLKVVAPEDLTG
-445 SENLNRFKWSVV
+445 SEKLSRFKWKVV
-457 SDGDIATIDENG
+457 SDDNIATIDENG
-469 VITFSEFEKGVRKN
+469 MITFSEFEKGVRKN
-483 VKVIAEAK
+483 VKVVAEAK

-499 IRREYNFTVMYGVN
+499 IKREYNFTVMNGVN
-513 VKTADELTKAVNEEI
+513 VKTADELTKAVNEKI
-528 DGKDGKKYK
+528 DGNK
-537 YEVFMRN
+537 YEVFLRN
-544 DITIRSIRYTEQDTS
+544 DITIRSIRYTEADTS
-559 KLNVSSSDKGDETRT
+559 RFSGEKGEETRT
-574 WFNAPL
+574 WSDAPL
-580 TLTTSLYGNG
+580 RLTTSLYGNG
-590 YTIDWKHKDFD
+590 HTIDWKHRDYDDPTAKP
-601 KATDKANIMG
+601 NIMG
-611 SNIFM
+611 SNILM
-616 LKGQEDKNEPR
+616 MDGPQEKDAPR
-627 VLLRNVKVKSSEL
+627 VLLRNVKIKSSEL
-640 PKENSFASNDFVGIG
+640 PKSNTFASKDFVGIG
-655 VQTMG
+655 ILTKG
-660 NVHVQYCV
+660 NVHVQYCI
-668 IENAMYCMR
+668 IENAMYCMYVR
-677 IGGYDNQEKAV
+677 GYDNEEEAIK
-688 EKGDFA
+688 KGDFA

-714 CTFKNQR
+714 CTYKNQR

-755 GILRIYNWKQDI
+755 GILRIYNWKQDV
-767 DLDLVGRITSNEAI
+767 DLDLVGGITNNDAI
-781 DNLLKEVIQKGL
+781 DNILKDVIQKGL

-813 GMLFSGLNHENRVT
+813 GMLFSGLSQENRVT

-837 DHEEIQISELV
+837 DHVEIKLNELV
-848 EEVNKVLASTLK
+848 AEISPGAAIIVGNLK
-860 GKLNPVT
+860 PVT

-884 LVHSQGLYKLLRGE
+884 LVHSQELYKLLRGE

>member
-31 PDITVASVAIVDPDF
+31 PDITVASIAIVDPDF

-115 DVVAKTDDGGK
+115 DIVAKTDDGGK

-144 VYKDAKQ
+144 VYKDVK
-151 LDGMPGIDITTDEI
+151 LGETLGIDITTDEI

-248 KYVHTDSV
+248 KYVHTDV
-256 SLSSIGAEG
+256 SLSEIGAEG

-272 NATLESGTIVFSGKT
+272 NAALESGAIVFSGKT

-306 ETSIVFENADVIENN
+306 ETSIVFENADVIENS

-339 GEKASGARYYSSNP
+339 GEKASGARYCSLNT

-372 VTFAAEFG
+372 VTFTAEFG

-408 DECVYGSMYFE
+408 DECVYGNMYFE

-445 SENLNRFKWSVV
+445 SENLSRFKWSVV
-457 SDGDIATIDENG
+457 SDDNIVTKIDENG
-469 VITFSEFEKGVRKN
+469 VITFLEFEKGVRKN
-483 VKVIAEAK
+483 VKVTAEAK

-499 IRREYNFTVMYGVN
+499 IKREYNFTVMYGVN
-513 VKTADELTKAVNEEI
+513 VETADELTKAVNEEI
-528 DGKDGKKYK
+528 DGKK
-537 YEVFMRN
+537 YEVFLRN
-544 DITIRSIRYTEQDTS
+544 DITIRSIRYTEADTRNIS
-559 KLNVSSSDKGDETRT
+559 GEKGEETRT
-574 WFNAPL
+574 WCNAPL
-580 TLTTSLYGNG
+580 KLTTSLYGNG
-590 YTIDWKHKDFD
+590 HTIDWKHRDYDDPTAKP
-601 KATDKANIMG
+601 NIMG
-611 SNIFM
+611 SNILVM
-616 LKGQEDKNEPR
+616 DGPQGKDAPR
-627 VLLRNVKVKSSEL
+627 VLLRNVKIKSSEL
-640 PKENSFASNDFVGIG
+640 PKNNTFANKDFVGIG
-655 VQTMG
+655 VETKG

-677 IGGYDNQEKAV
+677 VGSYDNEEEAIN
-688 EKGDFA
+688 KGDFA

-714 CTFKNQR
+714 CTYKNQR

-749 CNLDIQ
+749 CNIDIQ
-755 GILRIYNWKQDI
+755 GILRIYNWKQDV
-767 DLDLVGRITSNEAI
+767 DLDLVGGITNNDAI
-781 DNLLKEVIQKGL
+781 DNILKEVIQKGL
-793 SGKRYE
+793 QGKRYE

-837 DHEEIQISELV
+837 DHVEIKLNELV
-848 EEVNKVLASTLK
+848 AEISPGAAIIVGNLK
-860 GKLNPVT
+860 PVT

-884 LVHSQGLYKLLRGE
+884 LVHSQELYKLLRGE

>member
-115 DVVAKTDDGGK
+115 DIVAKTDDGGK

-144 VYKDAKQ
+144 VYKDVK
-151 LDGMPGIDITTDEI
+151 LGETPGIDITTDEI

-248 KYVHTDSV
+248 KYVYTDSV

-272 NATLESGTIVFSGKT
+272 NATLESGAIVFGGKT
-287 GYAVLEKGGKTMTL
+287 GYAVLAKGGKTMML

-306 ETSIVFENADVIENN
+306 ENSIVFENADVIENS

-339 GEKASGARYYSSNP
+339 GEKASGARYCSLNP

-372 VTFAAEFG
+372 VTFTAELG
-380 GERISI
+380 EERISI

-408 DECVYGSMYFE
+408 DECVYGNMYFE
-419 YSGEEMTGRLV
+419 YSGEEMTGQLV
-430 PFRQIKVVAPEDLTG
+430 PVRQIKVVAPEDLTG
-445 SENLNRFKWSVV
+445 SENLSRFKWSVV

-469 VITFSEFEKGVRKN
+469 MITFSEFEKGVRKN
-483 VKVIAEAK
+483 VKVTAEAK

-499 IRREYNFTVMYGVN
+499 IKREYNFTVMYGVN
-513 VKTADELTKAVNEEI
+513 VETADELTKAVNEEI
-528 DGKDGKKYK
+528 DGKK
-537 YEVFMRN
+537 YEVFLRN
-544 DITIRSIRYTEQDTS
+544 DITIRSIRYTEADTS
-559 KLNVSSSDKGDETRT
+559 GISGEKGEETRT
-574 WFNAPL
+574 WCNAPL
-580 TLTTSLYGNG
+580 RLTTSLYGNG
-590 YTIDWKHKDFD
+590 HTIDWKHRDYDDPTAKP
-601 KATDKANIMG
+601 NIMG
-611 SNIFM
+611 SNILVM
-616 LKGQEDKNEPR
+616 DGPQGKDAPR
-627 VLLRNVKVKSSEL
+627 VLLRNVKIKSSEL
-640 PKENSFASNDFVGIG
+640 PKNNTFASKDFVGIG
-655 VQTMG
+655 VETKG

-677 IGGYDNQEKAV
+677 VGSYDNEEEAIN
-688 EKGDFA
+688 KGDFA

-714 CTFKNQR
+714 CTYKNQR

-755 GILRIYNWKQDI
+755 GILRIYNWKQDV
-767 DLDLVGRITSNEAI
+767 DLDLVGGITNNDAI
-781 DNLLKEVIQKGL
+781 DNILKEVIQKGL
-793 SGKRYE
+793 QGKRYE

-837 DHEEIQISELV
+837 DHVEIKLNELV
-848 EEVNKVLASTLK
+848 AEISPGAAIIVGNLK
-860 GKLNPVT
+860 PVT

-884 LVHSQGLYKLLRGE
+884 LVHSQELYKLLRGE

>member
-131 FEIKSDVARSAYI
+131 FEIKSDVAKSAYI
-144 VYKDAKQ
+144 VYKDVK
-151 LDGMPGIDITTDEI
+151 LGETPGIDITTDEI

-182 TWESSDKNVLSVDA
+182 TWESNDKHVLSVDA

-272 NATLESGTIVFSGKT
+272 NATLESDAIVFSGKT

-306 ETSIVFENADVIENN
+306 ETSIVFENADVIENS

-339 GEKASGARYYSSNP
+339 GEKASGARYYSSNT

-372 VTFAAEFG
+372 VTFTAEFG
-380 GERISI
+380 EERISI
-386 DLHVRKPVIYF
+386 DLRVRKPVIYF

-408 DECVYGSMYFE
+408 DECVYGNMYFE
-419 YSGEEMTGRLV
+419 YSGEEEMTGRLV

-445 SENLNRFKWSVV
+445 SENRSRFKWSVV

-469 VITFSEFEKGVRKN
+469 MIAFSEFEKGVRKN
-483 VKVIAEAK
+483 VKVVAEAK

-499 IRREYNFTVMYGVN
+499 IKREYNFTVMYGVN
-513 VKTADELTKAVNEEI
+513 VATADELTKAVNEKI
-528 DGKDGKKYK
+528 DGNK
-537 YEVFMRN
+537 YEVFLRN
-544 DITIRSIRYTEQDTS
+544 DITICSIRYTEADTRNIS
-559 KLNVSSSDKGDETRT
+559 GEKGEEIRT
-574 WFNAPL
+574 WCNAPL
-580 TLTTSLYGNG
+580 KLTTSLYGNG
-590 YTIDWKHKDFD
+590 HTIDWKHRDYDDPTAKP
-601 KATDKANIMG
+601 NIMG
-611 SNIFM
+611 SNILVM
-616 LKGQEDKNEPR
+616 DGPQEKDAPR
-627 VLLRNVKVKSSEL
+627 VLLRNVKIKSSEL
-640 PKENSFASNDFVGIG
+640 PKNNTFANKDFVGIG
-655 VQTMG
+655 VETKG

-677 IGGYDNQEKAV
+677 VGGYDNEEEAIK
-688 EKGDFA
+688 KGDFA

-737 GFSSGDDNEEHT
+737 GFSSGDNNEEHT

-755 GILRIYNWKQDI
+755 GILRIYNWKQDV
-767 DLDLVGRITSNEAI
+767 DLDLVGGITNNEAI

-813 GMLFSGLNHENRVT
+813 GMMFSGLYYKNRIT
-827 VTGALEENGF
+827 VTGAIEENGF

-848 EEVNKVLASTLK
+848 EETNKVLASTLK

-884 LVHSQGLYKLLRGE
+884 LVHSQELYKLLRGE

>member
-83 IENSVSYDPEYEGD
+83 IENSVSYDPEYDEGD

-151 LDGMPGIDITTDEI
+151 LDGMPSIDITTDEI

-220 SGSEKRVAPEIV
+220 SGSEKRVAREIV

-248 KYVHTDSV
+248 KYVHTDSI

-272 NATLESGTIVFSGKT
+272 NATLESGAIVFSGKT

-306 ETSIVFENADVIENN
+306 ENSIVFENADVIENS

-339 GEKASGARYYSSNP
+339 GEKASGARYYSSNT

-372 VTFAAEFG
+372 VTFTAEFG
-380 GERISI
+380 EERISI
-386 DLHVRKPVIYF
+386 DLRVRKPVIYF

-408 DECVYGSMYFE
+408 DECIYGNMYFE

-430 PFRQIKVVAPEDLTG
+430 PVRQIKVVAPEDLTG
-445 SENLNRFKWSVV
+445 SENLSRFKWSVV
-457 SDGDIATIDENG
+457 SDDNIAKKIDENG

-483 VKVIAEAK
+483 VKVTAEAK

-499 IRREYNFTVMYGVN
+499 IKREYNFTVMNGVN
-513 VKTADELTKAVNEEI
+513 VKTADELTKAVNEKI
-528 DGKDGKKYK
+528 DGNK
-537 YEVFMRN
+537 YEVFLRN
-544 DITIRSIRYTEQDTS
+544 DITIRSIRYTEADTS
-559 KLNVSSSDKGDETRT
+559 RFSGEKGEETRT
-574 WFNAPL
+574 WSDAPL
-580 TLTTSLYGNG
+580 RLTTSLYGNG
-590 YTIDWKHKDFD
+590 HTIDWKHRDYDDPTEKP
-601 KATDKANIMG
+601 NIMG
-611 SNIFM
+611 SNILM
-616 LKGQEDKNEPR
+616 MDGPQEKDAPR
-627 VLLRNVKVKSSEL
+627 VLLRNVKIKSSEL
-640 PKENSFASNDFVGIG
+640 PKSNTFASKDFVGIG
-655 VQTMG
+655 ILTKG
-660 NVHVQYCV
+660 NVHVQYCI
-668 IENAMYCMR
+668 IENAMYCMYVR
-677 IGGYDNQEKAV
+677 GYDNEEEAIN
-688 EKGDFA
+688 KGDFA

-714 CTFKNQR
+714 CTYKNQR

-755 GILRIYNWKQDI
+755 GILRIYNWKQDV
-767 DLDLVGRITSNEAI
+767 DLDLVGGITNNDAI
-781 DNLLKEVIQKGL
+781 DNILKDVIQKGL

-813 GMLFSGLNHENRVT
+813 GMLFSGLSQENRVT

-837 DHEEIQISELV
+837 DHVEIKLNELV
-848 EEVNKVLASTLK
+848 AEISPGAAIIVGNLK
-860 GKLNPVT
+860 PVT

-884 LVHSQGLYKLLRGE
+884 LVHSQELYKLLRGE

>member
-31 PDITVASVAIVDPDF
+31 PDITVASIAIVDPDF

-115 DVVAKTDDGGK
+115 DIVAKTDDGGK

-144 VYKDAKQ
+144 VYKDVK
-151 LDGMPGIDITTDEI
+151 LGETPGIDITTDEI

-182 TWESSDKNVLSVDA
+182 TWESNDKHVLSVDA

-240 GGVFPTAL
+240 GGVFPMAL
-248 KYVHTDSV
+248 KYVHTDV

-272 NATLESGTIVFSGKT
+272 NATLESDVIMFSGKT

-306 ETSIVFENADVIENN
+306 ENSIVFENADVIENS

-339 GEKASGARYYSSNP
+339 GEKASGARYDSKNP

-372 VTFAAEFG
+372 VTFTAEFG
-380 GERISI
+380 EESISI

-408 DECVYGSMYFE
+408 DECVYGNMYFE

-430 PFRQIKVVAPEDLTG
+430 PVRQIKVVAPEDLTG
-445 SENLNRFKWSVV
+445 RENRSRFKWSVV

-469 VITFSEFEKGVRKN
+469 MITFSEFEKGVRKN
-483 VKVIAEAK
+483 VKVTAEAK

-499 IRREYNFTVMYGVN
+499 IKREYNFTVMYGVN
-513 VKTADELTKAVNEEI
+513 VETADELTKAVNEEI
-528 DGKDGKKYK
+528 DGKK
-537 YEVFMRN
+537 YEVFLRN
-544 DITIRSIRYTEQDTS
+544 DITIRSIRYTESDTS
-559 KLNVSSSDKGDETRT
+559 GISGDKGKEIRT
-574 WFNAPL
+574 WCNAPL
-580 TLTTSLYGNG
+580 KLTTSLYGNG
-590 YTIDWKHKDFD
+590 HTIDWKHRDYDDPTAKP
-601 KATDKANIMG
+601 NIMG
-611 SNIFM
+611 SNILVM
-616 LKGQEDKNEPR
+616 DGPQGKDAPR
-627 VLLRNVKVKSSEL
+627 VLLRNVKIKSSEL
-640 PKENSFASNDFVGIG
+640 PKSNTFASKDFVGIG
-655 VQTMG
+655 VETKG

-677 IGGYDNQEKAV
+677 VGSYDNEEEAIK
-688 EKGDFA
+688 KGDFA

-714 CTFKNQR
+714 CTYKNQR

-755 GILRIYNWKQDI
+755 GILRIYNWKQDV
-767 DLDLVGRITSNEAI
+767 DLDLVGGITNNDAI
-781 DNLLKEVIQKGL
+781 DNILKEVIQKGL
-793 SGKRYE
+793 QGKRYE

-837 DHEEIQISELV
+837 DHVEIKLNELV
-848 EEVNKVLASTLK
+848 AEISPGAAIIVGNLK
-860 GKLNPVT
+860 PVT
-867 FYGYT
+867 FYRYT

-884 LVHSQGLYKLLRGE
+884 LVHSQELYKLLRGE

>member
-115 DVVAKTDDGGK
+115 DIVAKTDDGGK

-144 VYKDAKQ
+144 VYKDVK
-151 LDGMPGIDITTDEI
+151 LGETPGIDITTDEI

-248 KYVHTDSV
+248 KYVHTDSI

-272 NATLESGTIVFSGKT
+272 NATLESGAIVFSGKT

-306 ETSIVFENADVIENN
+306 ETSIVFENADVIENS

-339 GEKASGARYYSSNP
+339 GEKASGARYCSLNP

-372 VTFAAEFG
+372 VTFTAEFG
-380 GERISI
+380 EERISI
-386 DLHVRKPVIYF
+386 DLRVRKPVIYF

-408 DECVYGSMYFE
+408 DECVYGNMYFE

-430 PFRQIKVVAPEDLTG
+430 PVRQIKVVAPEDLTG
-445 SENLNRFKWSVV
+445 SENLSRFKWSVV

-469 VITFSEFEKGVRKN
+469 VITITLSESEKGVRKN
-483 VKVIAEAK
+483 VKVTAEAK

-499 IRREYNFTVMYGVN
+499 IKREYNFTVMYGVN
-513 VKTADELTKAVNEEI
+513 VETADELTKAVNEEI
-528 DGKDGKKYK
+528 DGKK
-537 YEVFMRN
+537 YEVFLRN
-544 DITIRSIRYTEQDTS
+544 DITIRSIRYTEADTS
-559 KLNVSSSDKGDETRT
+559 GISGEKGEETRT
-574 WFNAPL
+574 WCNAPL
-580 TLTTSLYGNG
+580 RLSTSLYGNG
-590 YTIDWKHKDFD
+590 HTIDWKHRDYDDPTAKP
-601 KATDKANIMG
+601 NIMG
-611 SNIFM
+611 SNILVM
-616 LKGQEDKNEPR
+616 DGPQGKDAPR
-627 VLLRNVKVKSSEL
+627 VLLRNVKIKSSEL
-640 PKENSFASNDFVGIG
+640 PKSNTFASKDFVGIG
-655 VQTMG
+655 VETKG

-677 IGGYDNQEKAV
+677 VGSYDNEEEAV
-688 EKGDFA
+688 KKGDFA

-714 CTFKNQR
+714 CTYKNQR

-749 CNLDIQ
+749 CNIDIQ
-755 GILRIYNWKQDI
+755 GILRIYNWKQDV
-767 DLDLVGRITSNEAI
+767 DLDLVGGITNNDAI
-781 DNLLKEVIQKGL
+781 DNILKEVIQKGL
-793 SGKRYE
+793 QGKRYE

-837 DHEEIQISELV
+837 DHVEIKLNELV
-848 EEVNKVLASTLK
+848 AEISPGAAIIVGNLK
-860 GKLNPVT
+860 PVT

-884 LVHSQGLYKLLRGE
+884 LVHSQELYKLLRGE

>member
-131 FEIKSDVARSAYI
+131 FEIKSDVAKSAYI
-144 VYKDAKQ
+144 VYKDVK
-151 LDGMPGIDITTDEI
+151 LGETPNIDITTDEI

-182 TWESSDKNVLSVDA
+182 TWESNDKHVLSVDA

-248 KYVHTDSV
+248 KYVHTDNSV

-272 NATLESGTIVFSGKT
+272 NATLESDAIVFSGKT

-306 ETSIVFENADVIENN
+306 ETSIVFENADVIENS

-339 GEKASGARYYSSNP
+339 GEKASGARYYSSNT

-372 VTFAAEFG
+372 VTFTAEFG
-380 GERISI
+380 EERISI
-386 DLHVRKPVIYF
+386 DLRVRKPVIYF

-408 DECVYGSMYFE
+408 DECIYGNMYFE
-419 YSGEEMTGRLV
+419 YLGEEMTGRLV

-445 SENLNRFKWSVV
+445 NENLSRFKWSVV
-457 SDGDIATIDENG
+457 SDDNIATKIDENG

-483 VKVIAEAK
+483 VKVTAEAK

-499 IRREYNFTVMYGVN
+499 IKREYNFTVMYGVN
-513 VKTADELTKAVNEEI
+513 VETADELTKAVNEEI
-528 DGKDGKKYK
+528 DGKK
-537 YEVFMRN
+537 YEVFLRN
-544 DITIRSIRYTEQDTS
+544 DITIRSIRYTEADTRNIS
-559 KLNVSSSDKGDETRT
+559 GEKGEEIRT
-574 WFNAPL
+574 WCNAPL
-580 TLTTSLYGNG
+580 KLTTSLYGNG
-590 YTIDWKHKDFD
+590 HTIDWKHRDYDYPTAKP
-601 KATDKANIMG
+601 NIMG
-611 SNIFM
+611 SNILVM
-616 LKGQEDKNEPR
+616 DGPQDKDAPR
-627 VLLRNVKVKSSEL
+627 VLLRNVKIKSSEL
-640 PKENSFASNDFVGIG
+640 PKNNTFANKDFVGIG
-655 VQTMG
+655 VETKG

-677 IGGYDNQEKAV
+677 VGGYDNEEDAIK
-688 EKGDFA
+688 KGDFT

-737 GFSSGDDNEEHT
+737 GFSSGDNNEEHT

-755 GILRIYNWKQDI
+755 GILRIYNWKQDV
-767 DLDLVGRITSNEAI
+767 DLDLVGGITNNEAI

-813 GMLFSGLNHENRVT
+813 GMMFSGLYYKNRIT
-827 VTGALEENGF
+827 VTGAIEENGF

-848 EEVNKVLASTLK
+848 EETNKVLASTLK

-884 LVHSQGLYKLLRGE
+884 LVHSQELYKLLRGE

>member
-31 PDITVASVAIVDPDF
+31 PDITVASIAIVDPDF
-46 YQDVDNVSLYFDRP
+46 YQDVDSVSLYFDRP

-240 GGVFPTAL
+240 GGVFPMAL

-272 NATLESGTIVFSGKT
+272 NATLESGAIVFSGKT

-306 ETSIVFENADVIENN
+306 ETSIVFENADVIENS

-339 GEKASGARYYSSNP
+339 GEKASGARYYSSNT

-372 VTFAAEFG
+372 VTFTAEFG
-380 GERISI
+380 EESISI

-408 DECVYGSMYFE
+408 DECVYGNMCFE

-483 VKVIAEAK
+483 VKVIAEAM

-528 DGKDGKKYK
+528 DGKK
-537 YEVFMRN
+537 YEVFLRN
-544 DITIRSIRYTEQDTS
+544 DITIRSIRYTEADTS
-559 KLNVSSSDKGDETRT
+559 RFSGEKGEETRT
-574 WFNAPL
+574 WDDAPL
-580 TLTTSLYGNG
+580 RLTTSLYGNG
-590 YTIDWKHKDFD
+590 HTIDWKHRDYDDPTAKP
-601 KATDKANIMG
+601 NIMG
-611 SNIFM
+611 SNILM
-616 LKGQEDKNEPR
+616 MDGPQEKDAPR
-627 VLLRNVKVKSSEL
+627 VLLRNVKIKSSEL
-640 PKENSFASNDFVGIG
+640 PKSNTFASKDFVGTG
-655 VQTMG
+655 VLTKG

-668 IENAMYCMR
+668 IENAMFCMKV
-677 IGGYDNQEKAV
+677 GGYDNQEKAV

-714 CTFKNQR
+714 CAYKNQR

-732 ASPSV
+732 ASPSI

-755 GILRIYNWKQDI
+755 GILRIYNWKQDV
-767 DLDLVGRITSNEAI
+767 DLDLVGGITNDDTI

-793 SGKRYE
+793 SGKRFE

-813 GMLFSGLNHENRVT
+813 GMLFSGLSHENRVT

-848 EEVNKVLASTLK
+848 EETNKVLASLLK
-860 GKLNPVT
+860 GQLNPVT
-867 FYGYT
+867 VYGYT

-884 LVHSQGLYKLLRGE
+884 LVHSQELYKLLRGE

>member
-31 PDITVASVAIVDPDF
+31 PDITVASIAIVGPDF
-46 YQDVDNVSLYFDRP
+46 YQDVDSVSLYFDRP

-144 VYKDAKQ
+144 VYKDVK
-151 LDGMPGIDITTDEI
+151 LGETPSIDITTDEI

-248 KYVHTDSV
+248 KYVYTDSV
-256 SLSSIGAEG
+256 SLSSIGAVG

-272 NATLESGTIVFSGKT
+272 NATLESGAIVFSGKT

-306 ETSIVFENADVIENN
+306 ETSIVFENADVIENS

-339 GEKASGARYYSSNP
+339 GEKASGARYKSLNT

-372 VTFAAEFG
+372 VTFTAEFG
-380 GERISI
+380 GESISI

-408 DECVYGSMYFE
+408 DECVYGNMYFE

-445 SENLNRFKWSVV
+445 SENLNRFKWKVV

-499 IRREYNFTVMYGVN
+499 IKREYNFTVMYGVN
-513 VKTADELTKAVNEEI
+513 VETADELMKAVNEEI
-528 DGKDGKKYK
+528 DGKK

-559 KLNVSSSDKGDETRT
+559 KLNVSSSEKGDETRT

-590 YTIDWKHKDFD
+590 HTIDWKHKDFD

-616 LKGQEDKNEPR
+616 LKGQEDKNAPR

-668 IENAMYCMR
+668 IENSMYCMR

-755 GILRIYNWKQDI
+755 GILRIYNWKQDV
-767 DLDLVGRITSNEAI
+767 DLDLIGRITSNEAI

-813 GMLFSGLNHENRVT
+813 GMLFSGLTYENRIA

-848 EEVNKVLASTLK
+848 EEVNKFLASQLK

-884 LVHSQGLYKLLRGE
+884 LVHSQELYKLLRGE

>member
-115 DVVAKTDDGGK
+115 DIVTKTDDGGK

-144 VYKDAKQ
+144 VYKDVK
-151 LDGMPGIDITTDEI
+151 LGETPGIDITTDEI

-272 NATLESGTIVFSGKT
+272 NATLESGAIVFSGKT
-287 GYAVLEKGGKTMTL
+287 GYAVLEKGGKTMML

-306 ETSIVFENADVIENN
+306 ENSIVFENADVIENS

-339 GEKASGARYYSSNP
+339 GEKASGARYDSKNP

-372 VTFAAEFG
+372 VTFTAECG
-380 GERISI
+380 GESISI

-408 DECVYGSMYFE
+408 DECVYGNMYFK
-419 YSGEEMTGRLV
+419 YSGEKIDGLTNT
-430 PFRQIKVVAPEDLTG
+430 RQLKVVAPEDLTG
-445 SENLNRFKWSVV
+445 SEKLSRFKWKVV
-457 SDGDIATIDENG
+457 SDDNIATIDENG
-469 VITFSEFEKGVRKN
+469 MITFSEFEKGVRKN
-483 VKVIAEAK
+483 VKVVAEAK

-499 IRREYNFTVMYGVN
+499 IKREYNFTVMYGVN
-513 VKTADELTKAVNEEI
+513 VKTADELTKAVNEKI
-528 DGKDGKKYK
+528 DGNK
-537 YEVFMRN
+537 YEVFLRN
-544 DITIRSIRYTEQDTS
+544 DITIRSIRYTEVDTS
-559 KLNVSSSDKGDETRT
+559 RFSGEKGEETRT
-574 WFNAPL
+574 WSDAPL
-580 TLTTSLYGNG
+580 RLTTSLYGNG
-590 YTIDWKHKDFD
+590 HTIDWKHRDYDDPTEKP
-601 KATDKANIMG
+601 NIMG
-611 SNIFM
+611 SNILM
-616 LKGQEDKNEPR
+616 MDGPQEKDAPR
-627 VLLRNVKVKSSEL
+627 VLLRNVKIKSSEL
-640 PKENSFASNDFVGIG
+640 PKSNTFASKDFVGIG
-655 VQTMG
+655 ILTKG
-660 NVHVQYCV
+660 NVHVQYCI
-668 IENAMYCMR
+668 IENAMYCMYVR
-677 IGGYDNQEKAV
+677 GYDNEEEAV
-688 EKGDFA
+688 KKGDFD

-714 CTFKNQR
+714 CTYKNQR

-755 GILRIYNWKQDI
+755 GILRIYNWKQDV
-767 DLDLVGRITSNEAI
+767 DLDLVGGITNNDAI
-781 DNLLKEVIQKGL
+781 DNILKEVIQKGL
-793 SGKRYE
+793 QGKRYE

-837 DHEEIQISELV
+837 DHVEIKLNELV
-848 EEVNKVLASTLK
+848 AEISPGAAIIVGNLK
-860 GKLNPVT
+860 PVT

-884 LVHSQGLYKLLRGE
+884 LVHSQELYKLLRGE

>member
-23 VTNVVLIT
+23 VTNVILIT

-115 DVVAKTDDGGK
+115 DIVAKTDDGGK

-144 VYKDAKQ
+144 VYKDVK
-151 LDGMPGIDITTDEI
+151 LGETPGIDITTDEI

-248 KYVHTDSV
+248 KYVHTDSI

-272 NATLESGTIVFSGKT
+272 NATLESGAIVFSGKT

-306 ETSIVFENADVIENN
+306 ENSIVFENADVIENS

-339 GEKASGARYYSSNP
+339 GEKASGARYKSLNT

-372 VTFAAEFG
+372 VTFTAEFG
-380 GERISI
+380 EESISI

-408 DECVYGSMYFE
+408 DECVYGNMYFE

-445 SENLNRFKWSVV
+445 SENLSRFKWSVV

-469 VITFSEFEKGVRKN
+469 VITITLSESEKGVRKN
-483 VKVIAEAK
+483 VKVTAEAK

-499 IRREYNFTVMYGVN
+499 IKREYNFIVMYGVN
-513 VKTADELTKAVNEEI
+513 VETADELTKAVNEEI
-528 DGKDGKKYK
+528 DGKKH
-537 YEVFMRN
+537 EVFLRN
-544 DITIRSIRYTEQDTS
+544 DITIRSIRYTEADTS
-559 KLNVSSSDKGDETRT
+559 GISGEKGEETRT
-574 WFNAPL
+574 WCNAPL
-580 TLTTSLYGNG
+580 RLSTSLYGNG
-590 YTIDWKHKDFD
+590 HTIDWKHRDYDDPTAKP
-601 KATDKANIMG
+601 NIMG
-611 SNIFM
+611 SNILVM
-616 LKGQEDKNEPR
+616 DGPQGKDAPR
-627 VLLRNVKVKSSEL
+627 VLLRNVKIKSSEL
-640 PKENSFASNDFVGIG
+640 PKSNTFASKDFVGIG
-655 VQTMG
+655 VETKG

-677 IGGYDNQEKAV
+677 VGSYDNEEEAIK
-688 EKGDFA
+688 KGDFA

-714 CTFKNQR
+714 CTYKNQR

-755 GILRIYNWKQDI
+755 GILRIYNWKQDV
-767 DLDLVGRITSNEAI
+767 DLDLVGGITNNDAI
-781 DNLLKEVIQKGL
+781 DNILKEVIQKGL
-793 SGKRYE
+793 QGKRYE

-837 DHEEIQISELV
+837 DHVEIKLNELV
-848 EEVNKVLASTLK
+848 AEISPGAAIIVGNLK
-860 GKLNPVT
+860 PVT

-884 LVHSQGLYKLLRGE
+884 LVHSQELYKLLRGE

>member
-115 DVVAKTDDGGK
+115 DIVAKTDDGGK

-144 VYKDAKQ
+144 VYKDVK
-151 LDGMPGIDITTDEI
+151 LGETPGIDITTDEI

-248 KYVHTDSV
+248 KYVHTDV
-256 SLSSIGAEG
+256 SLSEIGAEG

-272 NATLESGTIVFSGKT
+272 NATLESGAIVFSGKT

-306 ETSIVFENADVIENN
+306 ENSIVFENADVIENS

-339 GEKASGARYYSSNP
+339 GEKASGARYYSSNT

-372 VTFAAEFG
+372 VTFTAEFG
-380 GERISI
+380 EERISI
-386 DLHVRKPVIYF
+386 DLRVRKPVIYF

-408 DECVYGSMYFE
+408 DECIYGNMYFE

-430 PFRQIKVVAPEDLTG
+430 PVRQIKVVAPEDLTG
-445 SENLNRFKWSVV
+445 SENLSRFKWSVV

-469 VITFSEFEKGVRKN
+469 MITFSEFEKGVRKN
-483 VKVIAEAK
+483 VKVTAEAK

-499 IRREYNFTVMYGVN
+499 IKREYNFTVMYGVN
-513 VKTADELTKAVNEEI
+513 VETADELTKAVNEEI
-528 DGKDGKKYK
+528 DGKK
-537 YEVFMRN
+537 YEVFLRN
-544 DITIRSIRYTEQDTS
+544 DITIRSIRYTEADTS
-559 KLNVSSSDKGDETRT
+559 GISGEKGEETRT
-574 WFNAPL
+574 WCNAPL
-580 TLTTSLYGNG
+580 RLSTSLYGNG
-590 YTIDWKHKDFD
+590 HTIDWKHRDYDDPTAKP
-601 KATDKANIMG
+601 NIMG
-611 SNIFM
+611 SNILVM
-616 LKGQEDKNEPR
+616 DGPQGKDAPR
-627 VLLRNVKVKSSEL
+627 VLLRNVKIKSSEL
-640 PKENSFASNDFVGIG
+640 PKSNTFASKDFVGIG
-655 VQTMG
+655 VETKG

-677 IGGYDNQEKAV
+677 VGSYDNEEEAIK
-688 EKGDFA
+688 KGDFA

-714 CTFKNQR
+714 CTYKNQR

-755 GILRIYNWKQDI
+755 GILRIYNWKQDV
-767 DLDLVGRITSNEAI
+767 DLDLVGGITNNDAI
-781 DNLLKEVIQKGL
+781 DNILKEVIQKGL
-793 SGKRYE
+793 QGKRYE

-837 DHEEIQISELV
+837 DHAEIKLNELV
-848 EEVNKVLASTLK
+848 AEISPGAAIIVGNLK
-860 GKLNPVT
+860 PVT

-884 LVHSQGLYKLLRGE
+884 LVHSQELYKLLRGE

>member
-131 FEIKSDVARSAYI
+131 FEIKSDVAKSAYI
-144 VYKDAKQ
+144 VYKDVK
-151 LDGMPGIDITTDEI
+151 LGETPNIEITTDEI

-182 TWESSDKNVLSVDA
+182 TWESNDKNVLSVDA

-203 GAGTATV
+203 DAGTATV

-248 KYVHTDSV
+248 KYVHTDSI

-272 NATLESGTIVFSGKT
+272 NATLESGAIVFSGKT

-306 ETSIVFENADVIENN
+306 DTSIVFENADVIENS

-339 GEKASGARYYSSNP
+339 GEKASGARYYSSNT

-372 VTFAAEFG
+372 VTFTAEFG
-380 GERISI
+380 EERISI
-386 DLHVRKPVIYF
+386 DLRVRKPVIYF

-408 DECVYGSMYFE
+408 DECVYGNMYFE
-419 YSGEEMTGRLV
+419 YLGEEMTGRLV
-430 PFRQIKVVAPEDLTG
+430 PLRQIKVVAPEDLTG
-445 SENLNRFKWSVV
+445 RENRSRFKWSVV
-457 SDGDIATIDENG
+457 SDDNIATKIDENG
-469 VITFSEFEKGVRKN
+469 MITFSEFEKGVRKN
-483 VKVIAEAK
+483 VKVTAEAK

-499 IRREYNFTVMYGVN
+499 IKREYNFTVMYGVN
-513 VKTADELTKAVNEEI
+513 VETADELMKAVNEEI
-528 DGKDGKKYK
+528 DGNK
-537 YEVFMRN
+537 YEVFLRN
-544 DITIRSIRYTEQDTS
+544 DITIRSIRYTEADTRNIS
-559 KLNVSSSDKGDETRT
+559 GEKGEEIRT
-574 WFNAPL
+574 WCNAPL
-580 TLTTSLYGNG
+580 KLTTSLYGNG
-590 YTIDWKHKDFD
+590 HTIDWKHRDYDDPTAKP
-601 KATDKANIMG
+601 NIMG
-611 SNIFM
+611 SNILVM
-616 LKGQEDKNEPR
+616 DGPQEKDKPR
-627 VLLRNVKVKSSEL
+627 VLLRNVKIKSSEL
-640 PKENSFASNDFVGIG
+640 PKNNTFANKDFVGIG
-655 VQTMG
+655 VETKG

-677 IGGYDNQEKAV
+677 VGGYDNEEEAIK
-688 EKGDFA
+688 KGDFA

-714 CTFKNQR
+714 CTYKNQR

-737 GFSSGDDNEEHT
+737 GFSSGDNNKEHT

-755 GILRIYNWKQDI
+755 GILRIYNWKQDV
-767 DLDLVGRITSNEAI
+767 DLDLVGGITNDDTI

-793 SGKRYE
+793 SGKRFE

-813 GMLFSGLNHENRVT
+813 GMLFSGLAHKNRVT

-848 EEVNKVLASTLK
+848 EETNKFLASLLK
-860 GKLNPVT
+860 GQLNPVT

-884 LVHSQGLYKLLRGE
+884 LVHSQELYKLLRGE

>member
-31 PDITVASVAIVDPDF
+31 PDITVASIAIVDPDF
-46 YQDVDNVSLYFDRP
+46 YQDVDSDSLYFDRP

-77 KKVHWS
+77 KKVHWT

-131 FEIKSDVARSAYI
+131 FEIKSDVAKSAYI
-144 VYKDAKQ
+144 VYKDVK
-151 LDGMPGIDITTDEI
+151 LGETPGIEITTDEI

-232 RTVQITVR
+232 RTVRITVR

-248 KYVHTDSV
+248 KYVHTDV
-256 SLSSIGAEG
+256 SLSEIGAVG

-272 NATLESGTIVFSGKT
+272 NATLKSGAIVFSGQT

-301 RKVES
+301 RKVKS
-306 ETSIVFENADVIENN
+306 ETSIVFENADVIENS

-372 VTFAAEFG
+372 VTFTAKFG
-380 GERISI
+380 EEESISI

-408 DECVYGSMYFE
+408 DECVYGSLYFE
-419 YSGEEMTGRLV
+419 YPGEKMTGRLV

-445 SENLNRFKWSVV
+445 SENRSRFKWSVV
-457 SDGDIATIDENG
+457 SDDNIVTKIDENG

-483 VKVIAEAK
+483 VKVVAEAK

-499 IRREYNFTVMYGVN
+499 IKREYNFTVMYGVN
-513 VKTADELTKAVNEEI
+513 VETADELTKAVNDEI
-528 DGKDGKKYK
+528 DGKK
-537 YEVFMRN
+537 YEVFLRN
-544 DITIRSIRYTEQDTS
+544 DITIRSKRYTEQDTS
-559 KLNVSSSDKGDETRT
+559 KLNVSSPEKGEEIRT

-601 KATDKANIMG
+601 KVTDKANIMG

-616 LKGQEDKNEPR
+616 LKGQEDKNAPR

-640 PKENSFASNDFVGIG
+640 PKESSFASNDFVGIG

-660 NVHVQYCV
+660 NVHVQYCI

-737 GFSSGDDNEEHT
+737 GFSSGDNNEEHT

-755 GILRIYNWKQDI
+755 GILRIYNWKQDV
-767 DLDLVGRITSNEAI
+767 DLDLVGGITNNPAI
-781 DNLLKEVIQKGL
+781 DNLLKDVIQKGL
-793 SGKRYE
+793 RGKRYE
-799 HLFVKDSGVRYMHC
+799 HLFVKDAGIPYMHC
-813 GMLFSGLNHENRVT
+813 GMMFSGLYYKNRIT

-837 DHEEIQISELV
+837 DHEEIHISELV
-848 EEVNKVLASTLK
+848 EETNKLLASQLK

-867 FYGYT
+867 FYGYI

>member
-31 PDITVASVAIVDPDF
+31 PDITVASIAIVDPDF
-46 YQDVDNVSLYFDRP
+46 YQDVDSVSLYFDRP

-131 FEIKSDVARSAYI
+131 FEIKSDVAKSAYI
-144 VYKDAKQ
+144 VYKDVK
-151 LDGMPGIDITTDEI
+151 LGETPGIDITTDEI

-203 GAGTATV
+203 DAGTATV

-272 NATLESGTIVFSGKT
+272 NATLESDAIVFSGKT

-306 ETSIVFENADVIENN
+306 ETSIVFENADVIENS

-339 GEKASGARYYSSNP
+339 GEKASGARYKSLNT

-372 VTFAAEFG
+372 VTFTAKFG
-380 GERISI
+380 EEESISI

-408 DECVYGSMYFE
+408 DECVYGNMYFE

-445 SENLNRFKWSVV
+445 RENRNRFKWSVV
-457 SDGDIATIDENG
+457 SDGGIAKIDENG

-483 VKVIAEAK
+483 VKVVAEAK

-499 IRREYNFTVMYGVN
+499 IKREYNFTVMYGVN
-513 VKTADELTKAVNEEI
+513 VETADELTKAVNEEI
-528 DGKDGKKYK
+528 DGKK

-544 DITIRSIRYTEQDTS
+544 DITIRDIRYTEADT
-559 KLNVSSSDKGDETRT
+559 KGISGEKGREKRT
-574 WFNAPL
+574 WCDAPL
-580 TLTTSLYGNG
+580 RLTTSLYGNG
-590 YTIDWKHKDFD
+590 HTIDWKHVDYDDPTAKP
-601 KATDKANIMG
+601 NIMG
-611 SNIFM
+611 SNILVM
-616 LKGQEDKNEPR
+616 DGPQGKDAPR
-627 VLLRNVKVKSSEL
+627 VLLRNVKIKSSEL
-640 PKENSFASNDFVGIG
+640 PKSNTFASKDFVGIG
-655 VQTMG
+655 VETKG

-677 IGGYDNQEKAV
+677 VGSYDNEEEAV
-688 EKGDFA
+688 KKGDFA

-714 CTFKNQR
+714 CTYKNQR

-732 ASPSV
+732 ASPTV
-737 GFSSGDDNEEHT
+737 GFSSGDNNKEHT

-755 GILRIYNWKQDI
+755 GILRIYNWKLDV
-767 DLDLVGRITSNEAI
+767 DLDLVGGITNNDLI
-781 DNLLKEVIQKGL
+781 DNTLKDVIKKGL
-793 SGKRYE
+793 DGKRYE
-799 HLFVKDSGVRYMHC
+799 HLFVKDSGARYMHC
-813 GMLFSGLNHENRVT
+813 GMLFSGLAHKNRVT

-837 DHEEIQISELV
+837 DHEEIKLEELV
-848 EEVNKVLASTLK
+848 ESAAFLA
-860 GKLNPVT
+860 GYLNPVT

-884 LVHSQGLYKLLRGE
+884 LVHSQELYKLLRGE

>member
-83 IENSVSYDPEYEGD
+83 IENSVSYDPEYKGD

-115 DVVAKTDDGGK
+115 DIVAKTDDGGK

-131 FEIKSDVARSAYI
+131 FEIKSDFARSAYI
-144 VYKDAKQ
+144 VYKDVK
-151 LDGMPGIDITTDEI
+151 LGETPGIDITTDEI

-248 KYVHTDSV
+248 KYVYTDSV

-272 NATLESGTIVFSGKT
+272 NATLESGAIVFGGKT

-306 ETSIVFENADVIENN
+306 ETSIVFENADVIENS

-339 GEKASGARYYSSNP
+339 GEKASGARYDSKNP

-372 VTFAAEFG
+372 VTFTAECG
-380 GERISI
+380 GESISI

-408 DECVYGSMYFE
+408 DECVYGNMYFE
-419 YSGEEMTGRLV
+419 YSGEEMTGQLV

-457 SDGDIATIDENG
+457 SDGGIATIDENG
-469 VITFSEFEKGVRKN
+469 VITITISESEKGVRKN
-483 VKVIAEAK
+483 VKVTAEAK

-499 IRREYNFTVMYGVN
+499 IKREYNFTVMYGVN
-513 VKTADELTKAVNEEI
+513 VETADELTKAVNEEI
-528 DGKDGKKYK
+528 DGKK
-537 YEVFMRN
+537 YEVFLRN
-544 DITIRSIRYTEQDTS
+544 DITIRSIRYTEADTS
-559 KLNVSSSDKGDETRT
+559 GISGEKGEETRT
-574 WFNAPL
+574 WSDAPL
-580 TLTTSLYGNG
+580 RLTTSLYGNG
-590 YTIDWKHKDFD
+590 HTIDWKHRDYDDPTEKP
-601 KATDKANIMG
+601 NIMG
-611 SNIFM
+611 SNILM
-616 LKGQEDKNEPR
+616 MDGPQEKDAPR
-627 VLLRNVKVKSSEL
+627 VLLRNVKIKSSEL
-640 PKENSFASNDFVGIG
+640 PKSNTFASKDFVGIG
-655 VQTMG
+655 ILTKG
-660 NVHVQYCV
+660 NVHVQYCI
-668 IENAMYCMR
+668 IENAMYCMYVR
-677 IGGYDNQEKAV
+677 GYDNEEEAV
-688 EKGDFA
+688 KKGDFD

-714 CTFKNQR
+714 CTYKNQR

-737 GFSSGDDNEEHT
+737 GFSSGDNNEEHT

-755 GILRIYNWKQDI
+755 GILRIYNWKQYV
-767 DLDLVGRITSNEAI
+767 DLDLVGGITNDDTI

-799 HLFVKDSGVRYMHC
+799 HLFVKDAGIPYMHC
-813 GMLFSGLNHENRVT
+813 GMLFSGLAHKNRVT

-848 EEVNKVLASTLK
+848 EETNKFLASLLK
-860 GKLNPVT
+860 GQLNPVT

-884 LVHSQGLYKLLRGE
+884 LVHSQELYKLLRGE

>member
-31 PDITVASVAIVDPDF
+31 PDITVASIAIVDPDF
-46 YQDVDNVSLYFDRP
+46 YQDVDSVSLYFDRP

-131 FEIKSDVARSAYI
+131 FEIKSDVAKSAYI
-144 VYKDAKQ
+144 VYKDVK
-151 LDGMPGIDITTDEI
+151 LGETPGIDITTDEI

-248 KYVHTDSV
+248 KYVHTDRV

-272 NATLESGTIVFSGKT
+272 NATLESDVIEFSGKT

-306 ETSIVFENADVIENN
+306 ETSIVFENADVIENS

-339 GEKASGARYYSSNP
+339 GEKASGARYYSSNT

-372 VTFAAEFG
+372 VTFTAEFG
-380 GERISI
+380 KEKISI

-408 DECVYGSMYFE
+408 DECVYGNMYFE
-419 YSGEEMTGRLV
+419 YSGKEMTGRLV

-445 SENLNRFKWSVV
+445 SENQNRFKWSVV
-457 SDGDIATIDENG
+457 SDGGIATIDENG
-469 VITFSEFEKGVRKN
+469 VITITISESEKGVRKN

-499 IRREYNFTVMYGVN
+499 IKREYNFTVMYGVN
-513 VKTADELTKAVNEEI
+513 VETADELMKAVNEEI
-528 DGKDGKKYK
+528 DGKK

-544 DITIRSIRYTEQDTS
+544 DITIRSIRYTESDTRNIS
-559 KLNVSSSDKGDETRT
+559 GEKGEEIRT
-574 WFNAPL
+574 WCNAPL
-580 TLTTSLYGNG
+580 RLSTSLYGNG
-590 YTIDWKHKDFD
+590 HTIDWKHRDYDDPTAKP
-601 KATDKANIMG
+601 NIMG
-611 SNIFM
+611 SNILVM
-616 LKGQEDKNEPR
+616 DGPEGKDAPR
-627 VLLRNVKVKSSEL
+627 VLLRNVKIKSSEL
-640 PKENSFASNDFVGIG
+640 PKNNTFASKDFVGIG
-655 VQTMG
+655 VETKG

-677 IGGYDNQEKAV
+677 VGSYDNEEEAIK
-688 EKGDFA
+688 KGDFA

-714 CTFKNQR
+714 CIFKNQR

-755 GILRIYNWKQDI
+755 GILRIYNWKQDV
-767 DLDLVGRITSNEAI
+767 DLDLVGGITNNDAI
-781 DNLLKEVIQKGL
+781 DKILKDVIQKGL
-793 SGKRYE
+793 QGKRYE

-813 GMLFSGLNHENRVT
+813 GMLFSGLSQENRVT

-837 DHEEIQISELV
+837 DHAEIKLNELV
-848 EEVNKVLASTLK
+848 AEISPGAAIIVGNMH
-860 GKLNPVT
+860 PVT

-884 LVHSQGLYKLLRGE
+884 LVHSQELYKLLRGE

>member
-31 PDITVASVAIVDPDF
+31 PDITVASIAIVDPDF

-115 DVVAKTDDGGK
+115 DIVAKTDDGGK

-144 VYKDAKQ
+144 VYKDVK
-151 LDGMPGIDITTDEI
+151 LGETPGIDITTDEI
-165 IRLEACAHPIDV
+165 ICLEACAHPIDV

-272 NATLESGTIVFSGKT
+272 NATLESGAIVFSGT

-306 ETSIVFENADVIENN
+306 ENSIVFENADVIENS

-339 GEKASGARYYSSNP
+339 GEKASGARYCSLNP

-372 VTFAAEFG
+372 VTFTAEFG
-380 GERISI
+380 EERISI

-408 DECVYGSMYFE
+408 DECIYGNMYFE

-430 PFRQIKVVAPEDLTG
+430 PVRQIKVVAPEDLTG
-445 SENLNRFKWSVV
+445 SENLSRFKWSVV

-469 VITFSEFEKGVRKN
+469 MITFSEFEKGVRKN
-483 VKVIAEAK
+483 VKVTAEAK

-499 IRREYNFTVMYGVN
+499 IKREYNFTVMYGVN
-513 VKTADELTKAVNEEI
+513 VETADELTKAVNEEI
-528 DGKDGKKYK
+528 DGKKH
-537 YEVFMRN
+537 EVFLRN
-544 DITIRSIRYTEQDTS
+544 DITIRSIRYTEADTS
-559 KLNVSSSDKGDETRT
+559 GISGEKGEETRT
-574 WFNAPL
+574 WCNAPL
-580 TLTTSLYGNG
+580 RLSTSLYGNG
-590 YTIDWKHKDFD
+590 HTIDWKHRDYD
-601 KATDKANIMG
+601 NPTDKPNIMG
-611 SNIFM
+611 SNILVM
-616 LKGQEDKNEPR
+616 DGPEGKDAPR
-627 VLLRNVKVKSSEL
+627 VLLRNVKIKSSEL
-640 PKENSFASNDFVGIG
+640 PKSNTFASKDFVGIG
-655 VQTMG
+655 VETKG

-677 IGGYDNQEKAV
+677 VGSYDNEEEAIN
-688 EKGDFA
+688 KGDFA

-755 GILRIYNWKQDI
+755 GILRIYNWKQDV
-767 DLDLVGRITSNEAI
+767 DLDLVGGITNNDAI
-781 DNLLKEVIQKGL
+781 DKILKDVIQKGL

-837 DHEEIQISELV
+837 DHVEIKLNELV
-848 EEVNKVLASTLK
+848 AEISPGAAIIVGNLK
-860 GKLNPVT
+860 PVT

-884 LVHSQGLYKLLRGE
+884 LVHSQELYKLLRGE

>member
-31 PDITVASVAIVDPDF
+31 PDITVASIAIVDPDF
-46 YQDVDNVSLYFDRP
+46 YQDVDSVSLYFDRP

-131 FEIKSDVARSAYI
+131 FEIKSDVAKSAYI
-144 VYKDAKQ
+144 VYKDVK
-151 LDGMPGIDITTDEI
+151 LGETPGIDITTDEI

-220 SGSEKRVAPEIV
+220 SGSEKRIAPEIV
-232 RTVQITVR
+232 RTVRITVR

-256 SLSSIGAEG
+256 SLSSIGAVG

-272 NATLESGTIVFSGKT
+272 NATLESGAIVFSGKT

-306 ETSIVFENADVIENN
+306 ETSIVFENVDVIENS

-339 GEKASGARYYSSNP
+339 GEKASGARYKSLNT

-372 VTFAAEFG
+372 VTFTAEFG
-380 GERISI
+380 EETISI

-408 DECVYGSMYFE
+408 DECVYGNMYFE

-445 SENLNRFKWSVV
+445 SENRNRFKWSVV
-457 SDGDIATIDENG
+457 SDDNIATTIDENG

-483 VKVIAEAK
+483 VKVIAEAM

-528 DGKDGKKYK
+528 DGKK
-537 YEVFMRN
+537 YEVFLRN
-544 DITIRSIRYTEQDTS
+544 DITIRSIRYTESDT
-559 KLNVSSSDKGDETRT
+559 KGISGEKGEEIRT
-574 WFNAPL
+574 WCNAPL
-580 TLTTSLYGNG
+580 RLSTSLYGNG
-590 YTIDWKHKDFD
+590 HTIDWKHRDYDDPTAKP
-601 KATDKANIMG
+601 NIMG
-611 SNIFM
+611 SNILVM
-616 LKGQEDKNEPR
+616 DGPEGKDAPR
-627 VLLRNVKVKSSEL
+627 VLLRNVKIKSSEL
-640 PKENSFASNDFVGIG
+640 PKNNTFASKDFVGIG
-655 VQTMG
+655 VETKG

-677 IGGYDNQEKAV
+677 VGSYDNEEEAV
-688 EKGDFA
+688 KKGDFA

-714 CTFKNQR
+714 CIFKNQR

-755 GILRIYNWKQDI
+755 GILRIYNWKQDV
-767 DLDLVGRITSNEAI
+767 DLDLVGGITNNDAI
-781 DNLLKEVIQKGL
+781 DKILKDVIQKGL
-793 SGKRYE
+793 QGKRYE

-813 GMLFSGLNHENRVT
+813 GMLFSGLSQENRVT

-837 DHEEIQISELV
+837 DHAEIKLNELV
-848 EEVNKVLASTLK
+848 AEISPGAAIIVGNM
-860 GKLNPVT
+860 NPVT

-884 LVHSQGLYKLLRGE
+884 LVHSQELYKLLRGE

>member
-144 VYKDAKQ
+144 VYKDVK
-151 LDGMPGIDITTDEI
+151 LGETPNIDITTDEI

-248 KYVHTDSV
+248 KYVYTDSI
-256 SLSSIGAEG
+256 SLSSIDAVG

-272 NATLESGTIVFSGKT
+272 NATLESGAIVFSGKT

-306 ETSIVFENADVIENN
+306 ENSIVFENADVIENS

-339 GEKASGARYYSSNP
+339 GEKASGARYYSSNT

-363 LITAISSGE
+363 LITAISNGE
-372 VTFAAEFG
+372 VMFTAEFG
-380 GERISI
+380 EESISI
-386 DLHVRKPVIYF
+386 DLRVRKPVIYF

-408 DECVYGSMYFE
+408 DECVYGNMYFE
-419 YSGEEMTGRLV
+419 YLDEEMTGRLV
-430 PFRQIKVVAPEDLTG
+430 PLRQIKVVAPEDLTG
-445 SENLNRFKWSVV
+445 NENLSRFKWSVV
-457 SDGDIATIDENG
+457 SDDNIATKIDENG
-469 VITFSEFEKGVRKN
+469 MITFSEFEKGVRKN
-483 VKVIAEAK
+483 VKVTAEAK

-499 IRREYNFTVMYGVN
+499 IKREYNFTVMYGVN
-513 VKTADELTKAVNEEI
+513 VETADELMKAVNEEI
-528 DGKDGKKYK
+528 DGKK
-537 YEVFMRN
+537 YEVFLRN
-544 DITIRSIRYTEQDTS
+544 DITIRSIRYTEADTRNIS
-559 KLNVSSSDKGDETRT
+559 GDKGEEIRK
-574 WFNAPL
+574 WCNAPL
-580 TLTTSLYGNG
+580 KLKTSLYGNG
-590 YTIDWKHKDFD
+590 YTIDWKHRDYDDPTEKP
-601 KATDKANIMG
+601 NIMG
-611 SNIFM
+611 SNILVM
-616 LKGQEDKNEPR
+616 DGPQGKDAPR
-627 VLLRNVKVKSSEL
+627 VLLRNVKIKSSEL
-640 PKENSFASNDFVGIG
+640 PKNNTFANKDFVGIG
-655 VQTMG
+655 VETKG

-677 IGGYDNQEKAV
+677 VGGYDNEEEAIK
-688 EKGDFA
+688 KGDFA

-737 GFSSGDDNEEHT
+737 GFSSGDNNKEHT

-755 GILRIYNWKQDI
+755 GILRIYNWKQDV
-767 DLDLVGRITSNEAI
+767 DLDLVGGITNNEAI

-813 GMLFSGLNHENRVT
+813 GMMFSGLYYKNRIT
-827 VTGALEENGF
+827 VTGAIEENGF

-848 EEVNKVLASTLK
+848 EETNKVLASTLK

-884 LVHSQGLYKLLRGE
+884 LVHSQELYKLLRGE